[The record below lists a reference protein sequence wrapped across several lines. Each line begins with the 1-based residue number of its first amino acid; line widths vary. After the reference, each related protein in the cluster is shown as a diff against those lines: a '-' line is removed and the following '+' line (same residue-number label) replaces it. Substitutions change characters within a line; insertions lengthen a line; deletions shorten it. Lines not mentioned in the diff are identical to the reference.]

1 MAGANIN
8 FKIGYTVDK
17 SGLKDV
23 ENSLRSLQKMGLNEY
38 MDLNRSLNMKEAN
51 SNLNEL
57 KSTIASIRTSFASS
71 FNSSLGSFNTAKLNN
86 DLQKIGIDKIYTQFK
101 TMGASGETAFR
112 MIASEAL
119 STNLKLKDTRN
130 LLDEMADTFA
140 STVKWNIAS
149 SAMNA
154 LQRNV
159 QAAYNYVVKLDSS
172 LNDIRVVTGKSADDM
187 ERFAQR
193 ATDAAKELSASTR
206 DITEGALIYY
216 QQGDNDAD
224 ALAKAKITQKAANV
238 SQIDTAEA
246 SEYLTAV
253 WNGYQVANQAAEEG
267 MQVYEEYVDKLAA
280 VAAKTASDL
289 EESSVAMSKV
299 ASAANSMGVDFDQLN
314 AQIATIVSVTR
325 QAPESVGT
333 ALKTIYAR
341 MGDLSIEGGTD
352 EFGVGLGEVSGQ
364 LEQVGIHILDD
375 NNNLRDM
382 GTIIE
387 EVAKKWQ
394 GWTEAQQQ
402 SVAIAIA
409 GKRQYNNLMS
419 LFNNWDMYT
428 DALNTSKNAMGTLQ
442 EQQDIYE
449 ERTTAHIQ
457 ELTTAFEDL
466 YDSAWDSDVFKGI
479 IDSLTGI
486 IDIFSSFIDSIGG
499 GSKALLYFGSVATS
513 VFNKQISKN
522 ITSLIQNHKDRKNN
536 DKLLNQDIENTKNW
550 AKSQG
555 AQDRVIN
562 DAIKRQ
568 KEAQKYY
575 KTASPEEINNL
586 NNINKELT
594 QAEIT
599 AEAWKQKLNEVYNFY
614 TSFSEKGK
622 VVSKEDFFNTEGAK
636 TYADML
642 KNISSLLTKINT
654 DTVQADLK
662 SGNYHVG
669 NRRQVK
675 ANYNSAI
682 KELFGNAI
690 NLKNN
695 YADVL
700 SKEVQAQ
707 LEAALSQSFN
717 GKGIFNKKGL
727 AGGATQSELLMQ
739 AFDEKGDLQES
750 SEAGQKL
757 KEVLNFLIE
766 SIEAARQEILE
777 QVNKAKTTR
786 EAETPDDPS
795 QMPQTEQ
802 NQANIDN
809 IRGRRTGVQDPLD
822 TQKKVAMYT
831 SLAAG
836 AMQAISLMTTINSLY
851 DTWRDKDVSTGTKV
865 AQTFQAI
872 GGQILGILPNIDNL
886 KTSFETL
893 GTSWGMSASQVAGA
907 MIGVT
912 AAVGLFIF
920 AINQYEQAAR
930 EKLENLRKFRDSII
944 ESNKE
949 AQETEKLYV
958 SYEKA
963 YENYKETGEGKTEL
977 VSATSELCTALGEEI
992 DSVALLADNYD
1003 VLNEKIQQNRKEKLE
1018 SSLNKAVIGKE
1029 SAERTLKKAA
1039 GSGWDDSTLTLGTFT
1054 NGGIDEQVA
1063 EYLQKAL
1070 QEAGITGTGAT
1081 EAARPGDVRT
1091 LSIKNLN
1098 DLDDFGDAFSVL
1110 VDVYSKIGN
1119 DIEGVQ
1125 SSQLYEKIGEL
1136 ISDNQ
1141 EDWDKL
1147 LEATEQVEN
1156 FATGYTQTLLA
1167 SNEGLDIKDIDSLSS
1182 FEKYRNKFIEIL
1194 SKQRGYQNKSSDELA
1209 DLTDN
1214 YLKSFDNT
1222 AKYVESL
1229 DLENKIKDA
1238 LYDGS
1243 ETTKEVV
1250 DDFLKQIE
1258 ENNEFELL
1266 ATLTI
1271 DKDSSLEEIK
1281 AGMAWARKN
1290 AELSMPQS
1298 TIDSIN
1304 NLAEFYNRD
1313 ESKKI
1318 TKSEQESFDAA
1329 EAEIE
1334 SYLKQKEGIDGLKS
1348 AWDEWQ
1354 IVKEK
1359 GTLTQIE
1366 YLQDLEAQDEQ
1377 YAQKTAANYRESAQ
1391 LEQEYLKTRLENL
1404 EKLKEEE
1411 AYDERGRSVEDK
1423 ISKYQK
1429 LMEEQGEAFD
1439 DSSSEAKDLF
1449 ESSEAFEKAKDRME
1463 ELTSA
1468 TEELSI
1474 QLSEVNEK
1482 LSSGGFE
1489 FDASMGNVDEI
1500 LSIGDTILSQSEKIQ
1515 SAAEL
1520 IGEGYKVS
1528 AEDAEQLLNILPEI
1542 LDNATQLADGTMQL
1556 SKDTVQSVLG
1566 DQAAILDGDTSTALA
1581 KIDNQIQVLTA
1592 QQQEADAEVAL
1603 AESLAANKTSLDKQT
1618 LEYLAKGRAG
1628 LVEELMRQG
1637 INEETAQQA
1646 ALAAMDG
1653 NMTEFNTLTNGKAG
1667 EVAKNMAN
1675 AWKDAADS
1683 SDANTQSMLHNL
1695 QSISSGVVQA
1705 MSGQNVTGSTKGGIA
1720 GIFNSVGD
1728 WINKTFKG
1736 KNNIDYSGINAN
1748 SALVLD
1754 DWISSSKKKS
1764 EQYATAIRQLQVLRA
1779 KLITNQKNAQ
1789 AALQG
1794 AASGTGGKKNTGKGS
1809 GSGSGGSGKDS
1820 EKEADHIDQLEDEAD
1835 TYHDIDLE
1843 ISQIET
1849 SLKRLQDRQE
1859 KLSGKDLIDN
1869 LNKQL
1874 EVLEKQKK
1882 AYQDKIELARMEL
1895 GVLKEALAAQG
1906 VTFASDGYIS
1916 NYYSAL
1922 QAKLNHTN
1930 EVIAKY
1936 NNMSAT
1942 EQEAFKET
1950 VEQAKEDYEN
1960 FKDQIESYDKLIS
1973 DTIPDLEDQ
1982 IQEATDKQI
1991 ELQIKK
1997 FTMEIEVR
2005 LEMAEA
2011 ERKFNEFKTKV
2022 IDGLSEDDILGKTK
2036 QSLDD
2041 LLSYFNTN
2049 KTEIGPIQSLTDQ
2062 LNGTLEELKQI
2073 ESGGW
2078 ANNYGDNQAQALE
2091 DLKTYYEQLMDQ
2103 LGEVQDLVDS
2113 IKESY
2118 LDMIDEAVD
2127 AFDKQVDQYEY
2138 INDLLTHDID
2148 LIKLLYGEDAYS
2160 EMEKYYGQIENN
2172 NNKELDFLKKRV
2184 AYAYEMMN
2192 AETDPEAKEKWQEE
2206 WEEALSS
2213 LNDKVND
2220 ALQNIVDKYVNS
2232 INKVFDELNKKVTDG
2247 LGLEYVNDEWDLIN
2261 KNADAY
2267 LDTINGMYEIQKLE
2281 NKYLDAIDQTDN
2293 IANQQKLNDLMNEQ
2307 LSMLK
2312 DKEKLTQYDVDRANA
2327 LYEIALKEIALQDA
2341 QQNKSKMRLRR
2352 DSQGNYSYQYVSDQD
2367 SIAQA
2372 QQDLIEAQN
2381 SLYNLDK
2388 DKYKQNLDSIYSTY
2402 SEFQQKLLELYSDQ
2416 TISAE
2421 ERQQKEA
2428 LLVEQYGELINGLVE
2443 QNENI
2448 KNNLRESAFDS
2459 LANMYEVDVDNF
2471 KNMSNEEQDI
2481 LMNSLIPQWE
2491 SGIQKMTDIFAGDG
2505 GFIPSCSE
2513 AFDKLKELTKDYQD
2527 SLNEL
2532 ESSAGINF
2540 DSISSGYDNTI
2551 SQVENLIDSNDEL
2564 IDRYNQQIDAI
2575 QTIISQMDTLI
2586 SKYTAA
2592 KNEAIAATKAAYGY
2606 WQAEQTKKTNTGTG
2620 GSASP
2625 GTTGSNSSSTT
2636 NGSSSGTSG
2645 SSSTGTTGSS
2655 SSTSKANAAAGGD
2668 GVPRVGDVVTYTGG
2682 LYYYDSYGKPPTG
2695 SRGPGKKVTIVR
2707 INEKAPYPI
2716 AVKSTDSAYGWLK
2729 KSQIT
2734 GYDTG
2739 GYTGDW
2745 DDEDGRLAL
2754 LHKKELVLK
2763 DSDTENMLSAVKMV
2777 RGMGSL
2783 LDSINQSM
2791 QSRMSGLLSY
2801 LTFATNSISSIPNNS
2816 NPLEQNVHIDATFPN
2831 ATNSKEIE
2839 DAFNNLI
2846 NVASQ
2851 RAYDNRR

>member
-57 KSTIASIRTSFASS
+57 KSTIASIRTSFANS

-130 LLDEMADTFA
+130 LLDEMADTFS

-216 QQGDNDAD
+216 QQGDSDAD

-238 SQIDTAEA
+238 SQIDTTEA

-299 ASAANSMGVDFDQLN
+299 ASAANAMGVDFDQLN

-352 EFGVGLGEVSGQ
+352 EFGVSLGEVSGQ
-364 LEQVGIHILDD
+364 LEQVGIHILDE

-382 GTIIE
+382 GTVIE
-387 EVAKKWQ
+387 EVAAKWQ
-394 GWTEAQQQ
+394 NWTKAQQQ

-409 GKRQYNNLMS
+409 GKRQYNNLIS
-419 LFNNWDMYT
+419 LFNSWDMYT

-466 YDSAWDSDVFKGI
+466 YDSAWDSDVFKGVV
-479 IDSLTGI
+479 DTLTGI
-486 IDIFSSFIDSIGG
+486 IDIFSSFVDSIGG

-513 VFNKQISKN
+513 VFNKQLARGFSSI
-522 ITSLIQNHKDRKNN
+522 IQNRLDKKNN
-536 DKLLNQDIENTKNW
+536 KKLLDEDIDTVKNW
-550 AKSQG
+550 AVSEG
-555 AQDRVIN
+555 AQDKVVGSIVE
-562 DAIKRQ
+562 RQ
-568 KEAQKYY
+568 RRAQNFY
-575 KTASPEEINNL
+575 KTSTPEQINEL
-586 NNINKELT
+586 NQANKET
-594 QAEIT
+594 AQAEIKL
-599 AEAWKQKLNEVYNFY
+599 EAWKQKLKEAYDIYV
-614 TSFSEKGK
+614 SFSNEKDK
-622 VVSKEDFFNTEGAK
+622 LSQEDFFNEKGAVAFQH
-636 TYADML
+636 TL
-642 KNISSLLTKINT
+642 REIQSLLKGI
-654 DTVQADLK
+654 DISEIKGDIE

-669 NRRQVK
+669 K
-675 ANYNSAI
+675 
-682 KELFGNAI
+682 KETSVDLYKDALKQLMGNAK
-690 NLKNN
+690 NLKDNFSGI
-695 YADVL
+695 L
-700 SKEVQAQ
+700 SPNVVNT
-707 LEAALSQSFN
+707 LEAALTKRYGGRS
-717 GKGIFNKKGL
+717 IFTKEGELQKNFLNNAFDDAGDIKNNTAGERLQEVLDSLIDAIELASKEIKQQAEEAEQTRKDEGADKPGQPSKSEQYDKEYKNAEKKG
-727 AGGATQSELLMQ
+727 T
-739 AFDEKGDLQES
+739 DLE
-750 SEAGQKL
+750 
-757 KEVLNFLIE
+757 
-766 SIEAARQEILE
+766 
-777 QVNKAKTTR
+777 
-786 EAETPDDPS
+786 
-795 QMPQTEQ
+795 
-802 NQANIDN
+802 DN
-809 IRGRRTGVQDPLD
+809 RDI
-822 TQKKVAMYT
+822 QKKAAMYT
-831 SLAAG
+831 SLASG

-851 DTWRDKDVSTGTKV
+851 DTWRDKDVSTGTKIT
-865 AQTFQAI
+865 QTFQAI
-872 GGQILGILPNIDNL
+872 GGQVLGILPNIKNL
-886 KTSFETL
+886 KDSFKTL
-893 GTSWGMSASQVAGA
+893 GESWGMSASQVAGA

-912 AAVGLFIF
+912 AAVGLVVF
-920 AINQYEQAAR
+920 AINQYEQAAKKR
-930 EKLENLRKFRDSII
+930 LETARAERD
-944 ESNKE
+944 E
-949 AQETEKLYV
+949 ALAKNEELQKTEDLYKT
-958 SYEKA
+958 YEKA
-963 YENYKETGEGKTEL
+963 YASYQETGEGKSEL
-977 VSATSELCTALGEEI
+977 VTATGELCTALGEEI
-992 DSVALLADNYD
+992 DNVALLADNYEL
-1003 VLNEKIQQNRKEKLE
+1003 LNKRIQENRKEKLE
-1018 SSLNKAVIGKE
+1018 SSLNDSSVGVE
-1029 SAERTLKKAA
+1029 SGQSALQQNM
-1039 GSGWDDSTLTLGTFT
+1039 GSGFDDSTIELGSFSNTGKDKEVLDFLKKRFEEE
-1054 NGGIDEQVA
+1054 GIAFSAVE
-1063 EYLQKAL
+1063 
-1070 QEAGITGTGAT
+1070 
-1081 EAARPGDVRT
+1081 DVRT
-1091 LSIKNLN
+1091 KSTSFSLRDLADPKDFARAWKVLSE
-1098 DLDDFGDAFSVL
+1098 A
-1110 VDVYSKIGN
+1110 YSEIGG
-1119 DIEGVQ
+1119 DIEDATTSKG
-1125 SSQLYEKIGEL
+1125 YKKIGEL
-1136 ISDNQ
+1136 LTKGK
-1141 EDWDKL
+1141 EDWDKTLQLMNETDDIAANLTQSL
-1147 LEATEQVEN
+1147 LSSEN
-1156 FATGYTQTLLA
+1156 
-1167 SNEGLDIKDIDSLSS
+1167 NLDIESIDSVDSLDA
-1182 FEKYRNKFIEIL
+1182 YRKKFIEKL
-1194 SKQRGYQNKSSDELA
+1194 RQQRGYGKNEKTDEEISELV
-1209 DLTDN
+1209 DQ
-1214 YLKSFDNT
+1214 YLKGFDNV
-1222 AKYVESL
+1222 AQYVESL
-1229 DLENKIKDA
+1229 DLKNKFIEIFKDEEGN
-1238 LYDGS
+1238 LS
-1243 ETTKEVV
+1243 KEAQS
-1250 DDFLKQIE
+1250 FLDEVQE
-1258 ENNEFELL
+1258 SNNWSLL
-1266 ATLTI
+1266 ATVEI
-1271 DKDSSLEEIK
+1271 DEDSSIEAIK
-1281 AGMAWARKN
+1281 AGYEAAKKQ
-1290 AELSMPQS
+1290 AEVELAP
-1298 TIDSIN
+1298 TNLNSIGN
-1304 NLAEFYNRD
+1304 VVDFYNRD
-1313 ESKKI
+1313 ESKKV
-1318 TKSEQESFDAA
+1318 TKSEQEEFDNSLGD
-1329 EAEIE
+1329 IE
-1334 SYLKQKEGIDGLKS
+1334 SYLKATEGIKGLAS
-1348 AWDEWQ
+1348 AWDEFRIAQ
-1354 IVKEK
+1354 EM
-1359 GTLTQIE
+1359 GSAAAIE
-1366 YLQDLEAQDEQ
+1366 YLQDLASQENQ
-1377 YAQKTAANYRESAQ
+1377 YAEKTIDDYTELYTLQEDSLTKRQDDLKNAKEELESKIEEGASAFDSA
-1391 LEQEYLKTRLENL
+1391 EEFEDAKKKVEEYTAEINNL
-1404 EKLKEEE
+1404 EVEITNLQDKL
-1411 AYDERGRSVEDK
+1411 DNGNF
-1423 ISKYQK
+1423 Q
-1429 LMEEQGEAFD
+1429 FD
-1439 DSSSEAKDLF
+1439 VD
-1449 ESSEAFEKAKDRME
+1449 
-1463 ELTSA
+1463 
-1468 TEELSI
+1468 
-1474 QLSEVNEK
+1474 
-1482 LSSGGFE
+1482 
-1489 FDASMGNVDEI
+1489 MGNTDEI
-1500 LSIGDTILSQSEKIQ
+1500 LSVGDVILSQSEKIQ
-1515 SAAEL
+1515 QGAEL
-1520 IGEGYKVS
+1520 IGEGYRVAAS
-1528 AEDAEQLLNILPEI
+1528 DIEALNNIFPGI
-1542 LDNATQLADGTMQL
+1542 MDNASWLADGTVQL
-1556 SKDTVQSVLG
+1556 NQETVQALLG
-1566 DQAAILDGDTSTALA
+1566 DQEAILNGDTQVAIA
-1581 KIDNQIQVLTA
+1581 KIDNQIQTLTA
-1592 QQQEADAEVAL
+1592 ARDSAQAELDLAQVLAQGEMDLTKEQIEKISGARAALTQYLIDSGKDEKTANEAV
-1603 AESLAANKTSLDKQT
+1603 
-1618 LEYLAKGRAG
+1618 
-1628 LVEELMRQG
+1628 
-1637 INEETAQQA
+1637 
-1646 ALAAMDG
+1646 LAAMGGDMDTYQSLVG
-1653 NMTEFNTLTNGKAG
+1653 DAGLNIAQDLAAAYASAANSSATNTSSMISNFNDVIIA
-1667 EVAKNMAN
+1667 AKNASAAIATGQGN
-1675 AWKDAADS
+1675 TKD
-1683 SDANTQSMLHNL
+1683 T
-1695 QSISSGVVQA
+1695 
-1705 MSGQNVTGSTKGGIA
+1705 STKGGDSS
-1720 GIFNSVGD
+1720 FNYSKKGALNSFVGTAASN
-1728 WINKTFKG
+1728 ITAKKP
-1736 KNNIDYSGINAN
+1736 NIDA
-1748 SALVLD
+1748 
-1754 DWISSSKKKS
+1754 WISDLTLQTKQYGRAIDKLGALKSKLL
-1764 EQYATAIRQLQVLRA
+1764 A
-1779 KLITNQKNAQ
+1779 NQKNAQ
-1789 AALQG
+1789 AALHG
-1794 AASGTGGKKNTGKGS
+1794 AASGAGGKKNTGKGS
-1809 GSGSGGSGKDS
+1809 GSGSGGLGKDS

-1895 GVLKEALAAQG
+1895 GVLKEALTAQG

-1936 NNMSAT
+1936 NNMSTT

-2005 LEMAEA
+2005 LEMSEA

-2049 KTEIGPIQSLTDQ
+2049 KTGTGPIQSLTDQ

-2073 ESGGW
+2073 EGGGW

-2127 AFDKQVDQYEY
+2127 AFDKQVNQYEY
-2138 INDLLTHDID
+2138 INDLLAHDID

-2232 INKVFDELNKKVTDG
+2232 INKVFDELNKKVTGG

-2636 NGSSSGTSG
+2636 SGSSSTAGSSGTSG
-2645 SSSTGTTGSS
+2645 NSSTGTTGSS

-2777 RGMGSL
+2777 RGMSSL

>member
-17 SGLKDV
+17 SGLNEIK
-23 ENSLRSLQKMGLNEY
+23 NGLTSLQKMTLNDY
-38 MDLNRSLNMKEAN
+38 LNINKSMNLKEAQTN
-51 SNLNEL
+51 LSNLRDTVSSIQKAL
-57 KSTIASIRTSFASS
+57 STS
-71 FNSSLGSFNTAKLNN
+71 FNSGLGSLNISKFNSE
-86 DLQKIGIDKIYTQFK
+86 LQNIGLDKIYNDFNKAGAEGNYQFRQL
-101 TMGASGETAFR
+101 ASSVLT
-112 MIASEAL
+112 S
-119 STNLKLKDTRN
+119 NLKLKETHN
-130 LLDEMADTFA
+130 ILDEMADTFA

-187 ERFAQR
+187 ERFAQK

-289 EESSVAMSKV
+289 EESSVSMSKV
-299 ASAANSMGVDFDQLN
+299 ASAANAMGVDFDQLN
-314 AQIATIVSVTR
+314 AQIATIISVTR

-466 YDSAWDSDVFKGI
+466 YDSAWDSDVFKGT
-479 IDSLTGI
+479 IDSLTTI
-486 IDIFSSFIDSIGG
+486 INLFSSLVDGIGG
-499 GSKALLYFGSVATS
+499 GTNALLYFSSIATK
-513 VFNKQISKN
+513 VFNKQIAQGLLTFSKN
-522 ITSLIQNHKDRKNN
+522 RYDKKHNEEIKNN
-536 DKLLNQDIENTKNW
+536 QIAQLQQWGQSRGME
-550 AKSQG
+550 SQT
-555 AQDRVIN
+555 IN
-562 DAIKRQ
+562 DLVNRQ
-568 KEAQKYY
+568 TEWTKHYQFMSNED
-575 KTASPEEINNL
+575 
-586 NNINKELT
+586 INKANDLSKQIA
-594 QAEIT
+594 QAQNLEETWVEI
-599 AEAWKQKLNEVYNFY
+599 V
-614 TSFSEKGK
+614 
-622 VVSKEDFFNTEGAK
+622 
-636 TYADML
+636 
-642 KNISSLLTKINT
+642 
-654 DTVQADLK
+654 
-662 SGNYHVG
+662 
-669 NRRQVK
+669 NRVDQVK
-675 ANYNSAI
+675 A
-682 KELFGNAI
+682 G
-690 NLKNN
+690 LKAMIDSDKLILDQ
-695 YADVL
+695 ADVL
-700 SKEVQAQ
+700 THYIELAKRSIQNYNTAKKQNFKGNVGGVSETLENLLGTKTNLNKLKIGTDWNKSAGRMQGEFTKIAREIFPNVPKKE
-707 LEAALSQSFN
+707 ALQVAIEEGKN
-717 GKGIFNKKGL
+717 G
-727 AGGATQSELLMQ
+727 T
-739 AFDEKGDLQES
+739 
-750 SEAGQKL
+750 EAGQKFEAAIQKYLEKFAQKIQEGIQRLEQTEKDIKYVEEEDKKSRRNTGVDVKTNLNNQTKDLKQEDIDLLEQQKQTELMQSKVNIASGVMQTISALETLVNLYETLQNEDISFGKKAMQTFSALGGQVLMLAMNFSSLKASFSTVAQSLNMSTGALFGWVGGITIAVGAIIGTISLLDNAYEKNVESLKKSRDAVLEL
-757 KEVLNFLIE
+757 KE
-766 SIEAARQEILE
+766 E
-777 QVNKAKTTR
+777 QDKNQDLYKSYQKA
-786 EAETPDDPS
+786 
-795 QMPQTEQ
+795 
-802 NQANIDN
+802 
-809 IRGRRTGVQDPLD
+809 
-822 TQKKVAMYT
+822 
-831 SLAAG
+831 
-836 AMQAISLMTTINSLY
+836 Y
-851 DTWRDKDVSTGTKV
+851 DT
-865 AQTFQAI
+865 
-872 GGQILGILPNIDNL
+872 
-886 KTSFETL
+886 
-893 GTSWGMSASQVAGA
+893 
-907 MIGVT
+907 
-912 AAVGLFIF
+912 
-920 AINQYEQAAR
+920 
-930 EKLENLRKFRDSII
+930 
-944 ESNKE
+944 
-949 AQETEKLYV
+949 
-958 SYEKA
+958 
-963 YENYKETGEGKTEL
+963 YKKTGEGKAELRQTSYELCKALDKENNSVVLLSNNYEALNKQVQESRKRQLEEDFEINKGGFDNAKETLQEDAGNWFSGNETVEFNWAPGEVGDYLGAAFRDWSKNTGIGNYDFDTRDTAIGASFVMEDLDDAEKFLLFYEEAREQYNYLLENFDKEELKDDVTFNSLEDFIKDNQENYNKLLESKKQFENTAAQLTE
-977 VSATSELCTALGEEI
+977 SELSSESDLSVDKI
-992 DSVALLADNYD
+992 DDLDSFQNYYD
-1003 VLNEKIQQNRKEKLE
+1003 QFKEKLADK
-1018 SSLNKAVIGKE
+1018 L
-1029 SAERTLKKAA
+1029 
-1039 GSGWDDSTLTLGTFT
+1039 
-1054 NGGIDEQVA
+1054 GIDADSE
-1063 EYLQKAL
+1063 E
-1070 QEAGITGTGAT
+1070 
-1081 EAARPGDVRT
+1081 
-1091 LSIKNLN
+1091 IKNLT
-1098 DLDDFGDAFSVL
+1098 DDYISSLDNMA
-1110 VDVYSKIGN
+1110 
-1119 DIEGVQ
+1119 Q
-1125 SSQLYEKIGEL
+1125 
-1136 ISDNQ
+1136 
-1141 EDWDKL
+1141 
-1147 LEATEQVEN
+1147 
-1156 FATGYTQTLLA
+1156 
-1167 SNEGLDIKDIDSLSS
+1167 
-1182 FEKYRNKFIEIL
+1182 
-1194 SKQRGYQNKSSDELA
+1194 
-1209 DLTDN
+1209 
-1214 YLKSFDNT
+1214 
-1222 AKYVESL
+1222 YVESL
-1229 DLENKIKDA
+1229 DLKNKFIEHFNKSKQEGVIQLSKEA
-1238 LYDGS
+1238 S
-1243 ETTKEVV
+1243 EILKEVQ
-1250 DDFLKQIE
+1250 D
-1258 ENNEFELL
+1258 NNEWTLL
-1266 ATLTI
+1266 ATIKIDEATSEESVREGLEFAKKQAEIGLT
-1271 DKDSSLEEIK
+1271 
-1281 AGMAWARKN
+1281 
-1290 AELSMPQS
+1290 S
-1298 TIDSIN
+1298 TNMDSIN
-1304 NLAEFYNRD
+1304 NVMDFYNRD
-1313 ESKKI
+1313 DSKKI
-1318 TKSEQESFDAA
+1318 TKSEQETLDSALADV
-1329 EAEIE
+1329 EI
-1334 SYLKQKEGIDGLKS
+1334 YLKATDGIYGMKS
-1348 AWDEWQ
+1348 AWDEFEVAQ
-1354 IVKEK
+1354 EK
-1359 GTLTQIE
+1359 GSLAIQE
-1366 YLQDLEAQDEQ
+1366 YLQDITSQQNEYAEKTIQDYYDMALAEKESLEARQTDI
-1377 YAQKTAANYRESAQ
+1377 T
-1391 LEQEYLKTRLENL
+1391 LMQEKIKGYENGTMPNAFDS
-1404 EKLKEEE
+1404 EEE
-1411 AYDERGRSVEDK
+1411 
-1423 ISKYQK
+1423 
-1429 LMEEQGEAFD
+1429 
-1439 DSSSEAKDLF
+1439 
-1449 ESSEAFEKAKDRME
+1449 FEKAKEAAEGYDD
-1463 ELTSA
+1463 ELVQISN
-1468 TEELSI
+1468 
-1474 QLSEVNEK
+1474 QLDEIDEK
-1482 LSSGGFE
+1482 IKRTDFSM
-1489 FDASMGNVDEI
+1489 DVDMGNTNEI
-1500 LSIGDTILSQSEKIQ
+1500 LSVGDSILSQSEKIRQ
-1515 SAAEL
+1515 AAEL
-1520 IGEGYKVS
+1520 IGEGYLVA
-1528 AEDAEQLLNILPEI
+1528 AEDAETLGNILPGI
-1542 LDNATQLADGTMQL
+1542 MDNADWLADGTVRL
-1556 SKDTVQSVLG
+1556 SKETVQAVLG
-1566 DQAAILDGDTSTALA
+1566 DQEAILNGDTEVALA
-1581 KIDNQIQVLTA
+1581 KIDNQIDVLTA
-1592 QQQEADAEVAL
+1592 QREAAYAELKLYEAVASSNVNLTNDQIEAMANARQALTNYLIQNGLSEQEAAKATAAAL
-1603 AESLAANKTSLDKQT
+1603 SGNME
-1618 LEYLAKGRAG
+1618 EYS
-1628 LVEELMRQG
+1628 Q
-1637 INEETAQQA
+1637 ITAQVAGSA
-1646 ALAAMDG
+1646 ADDMAEALS
-1653 NMTEFNTLTNGKAG
+1653 
-1667 EVAKNMAN
+1667 NMAN
-1675 AWKDAADS
+1675 NSHTNMDSMIKDA
-1683 SDANTQSMLHNL
+1683 
-1695 QSISSGVVQA
+1695 
-1705 MSGQNVTGSTKGGIA
+1705 
-1720 GIFNSVGD
+1720 NSVSEAYAG
-1728 WINKTFKG
+1728 
-1736 KNNIDYSGINAN
+1736 
-1748 SALVLD
+1748 
-1754 DWISSSKKKS
+1754 ISSSLIDGIKRSVAGAAGSGGSKTKGNIGKGLSNLFKGTIIDTDTAKLPAMQDWKKNIELDISK
-1764 EQYATAIRQLQVLRA
+1764 YTKAITQLQGLRS
-1779 KLITNQKNAQ
+1779 KLLANQKNVQ

-1794 AASGTGGKKNTGKGS
+1794 AASGAGGKKNTGK

-1849 SLKRLQDRQE
+1849 DLKRLQDRQE
-1859 KLSGKDLIDN
+1859 KLSGKDLINN

-1906 VTFASDGYIS
+1906 VTFADDGYIS

-2036 QSLDD
+2036 QSLND

-2049 KTEIGPIQSLTDQ
+2049 KTGTGPIQSLTDQ

-2138 INDLLTHDID
+2138 INDLLAHDID

-2232 INKVFDELNKKVTDG
+2232 INKVFDELNKKVTGG

-2491 SGIQKMTDIFAGDG
+2491 SGVQKMTDIFAGDG

-2527 SLNEL
+2527 SLNDL
-2532 ESSAGINF
+2532 ESSAGVNF

-2551 SQVENLIDSNDEL
+2551 SQVESLIDSNDEL

-2625 GTTGSNSSSTT
+2625 GTTGSNSGSTT
-2636 NGSSSGTSG
+2636 NGSSSTAGSSGTSG
-2645 SSSTGTTGSS
+2645 NSSTGTTGSS

>member
-57 KSTIASIRTSFASS
+57 KSTIASIRTSFANS

-154 LQRNV
+154 LQRNT

-187 ERFAQR
+187 ERFAQK

-216 QQGDNDAD
+216 QQGDSDAD

-238 SQIDTAEA
+238 SQIDTADA

-280 VAAKTASDL
+280 VAATTASDL

-299 ASAANSMGVDFDQLN
+299 ASAANAMGVDFDQLN

-352 EFGVGLGEVSGQ
+352 EFGVSLGEVSGQ
-364 LEQVGIHILDD
+364 LEQVGIHILDE

-382 GTIIE
+382 GTVIE
-387 EVAKKWQ
+387 EVAAKWQ
-394 GWTEAQQQ
+394 NWTEAQQQ

-409 GKRQYNNLMS
+409 GKRQYNNLIS
-419 LFNNWDMYT
+419 LFNSWDMYT

-449 ERTTAHIQ
+449 ERTTAHVQ

-466 YDSAWDSDVFKGI
+466 YDSAWDSDVFKGVV
-479 IDSLTGI
+479 DTLTGI
-486 IDIFSSFIDSIGG
+486 IDIFSSFVDSIGG

-513 VFNKQISKN
+513 VFNKQLARGFSSI
-522 ITSLIQNHKDRKNN
+522 IQNRLDKKNN
-536 DKLLNQDIENTKNW
+536 KKLLDEDIDTVKNW
-550 AKSQG
+550 AVSEG
-555 AQDRVIN
+555 AQDKVVGSIV
-562 DAIKRQ
+562 KRQ
-568 KEAQKYY
+568 RRAQDFYE
-575 KTASPEEINNL
+575 TSTPEQINEL
-586 NNINKELT
+586 NQANKET
-594 QAEIT
+594 AQAEIKL
-599 AEAWKQKLNEVYNFY
+599 EAWKQKLKEAYDIYV
-614 TSFSEKGK
+614 SFSNEKDK
-622 VVSKEDFFNTEGAK
+622 LSQEDFFNEKGTLAFKQTLREI
-636 TYADML
+636 
-642 KNISSLLTKINT
+642 KNLLNEI
-654 DTVQADLK
+654 DTSEIKGDLE

-669 NRRQVK
+669 SKKQVK
-675 ANYNSAI
+675 ENYASSIN
-682 KELFGNAI
+682 ELFNKAT

-695 YADVL
+695 YSDIL
-700 SKEVQAQ
+700 SKGVQES
-707 LEAALSQSFN
+707 LDAALSQELN
-717 GKGIFNKKGL
+717 GKNIFTEKGL
-727 AGGATQSELLMQ
+727 FGGASNKSILLNQ
-739 AFDEKGDLQES
+739 ALNDKGDIQEN
-750 SEAGQKL
+750 EAGQKL
-757 KEVLNFLIE
+757 KEVLDSLIDA
-766 SIEAARQEILE
+766 IELASDEIKQRAE
-777 QVNKAKTTR
+777 ETGQTR
-786 EAETPDDPS
+786 EDEGADKPGQPSKSERYDKEYKNAEKKGRDL
-795 QMPQTEQ
+795 E
-802 NQANIDN
+802 DN
-809 IRGRRTGVQDPLD
+809 RDI
-822 TQKKVAMYT
+822 QKKAAMYT
-831 SLAAG
+831 SLASG

-851 DTWRDKDVSTGTKV
+851 DTWRDKDVSTGTKIT
-865 AQTFQAI
+865 QTFQAI
-872 GGQILGILPNIDNL
+872 GGQVLGILPNIKNL
-886 KTSFETL
+886 KDSFKTL
-893 GTSWGMSASQVAGA
+893 GESWGMSASQVAGA

-912 AAVGLFIF
+912 AAIGLVVF
-920 AINQYEQAAR
+920 AINQYEQAAKKR
-930 EKLENLRKFRDSII
+930 LETARAERD
-944 ESNKE
+944 E
-949 AQETEKLYV
+949 ALAKNEELQKTEDLYKI
-958 SYEKA
+958 YEKA
-963 YENYKETGEGKTEL
+963 YASYQETGEGKSEL
-977 VSATSELCTALGEEI
+977 VTATGELCTALGEEI
-992 DSVALLADNYD
+992 DNVALLADNYEL
-1003 VLNEKIQQNRKEKLE
+1003 LNKRIQENRKEKLE
-1018 SSLNKAVIGKE
+1018 SSLNDSSVGVESGQSALQQNVGSGFDDSIIDLGSFSNTGKDKE
-1029 SAERTLKKAA
+1029 VLDFLKKR
-1039 GSGWDDSTLTLGTFT
+1039 FEEE
-1054 NGGIDEQVA
+1054 GIAFSAVE
-1063 EYLQKAL
+1063 
-1070 QEAGITGTGAT
+1070 
-1081 EAARPGDVRT
+1081 DVRT
-1091 LSIKNLN
+1091 KSTSFSLRDLADPKDFARAWKILSE
-1098 DLDDFGDAFSVL
+1098 A
-1110 VDVYSKIGN
+1110 YSEIGG
-1119 DIEGVQ
+1119 DIEDATTSKG
-1125 SSQLYEKIGEL
+1125 YKKIGEL
-1136 ISDNQ
+1136 LTKGK
-1141 EDWDKL
+1141 EDWDKTFQLMNETDDIAANLTQSL
-1147 LEATEQVEN
+1147 LSSEN
-1156 FATGYTQTLLA
+1156 
-1167 SNEGLDIKDIDSLSS
+1167 NLDIESVDSVDSL
-1182 FEKYRNKFIEIL
+1182 EKYRKKFIEKL
-1194 SKQRGYQNKSSDELA
+1194 REQRGYGEDEK
-1209 DLTDN
+1209 TDEEISELVDQ
-1214 YLKSFDNT
+1214 YLKGFDNV
-1222 AKYVESL
+1222 AQYVESL
-1229 DLENKIKDA
+1229 DLKNKFIEQFSKDGTEEKLTDEAKEILKEVQDNNEWTLLATVKIDEATSEDAIKKGLEAAKKQAEIGLTSSHMD
-1238 LYDGS
+1238 S
-1243 ETTKEVV
+1243 INEVV
-1250 DDFLKQIE
+1250 D
-1258 ENNEFELL
+1258 
-1266 ATLTI
+1266 
-1271 DKDSSLEEIK
+1271 
-1281 AGMAWARKN
+1281 
-1290 AELSMPQS
+1290 
-1298 TIDSIN
+1298 
-1304 NLAEFYNRD
+1304 FYNRD
-1313 ESKKI
+1313 ESKKV
-1318 TKSEQESFDAA
+1318 TKSEQETFDVSLGN
-1329 EAEIE
+1329 IE
-1334 SYLKQKEGIDGLKS
+1334 SYLRNIDGINKMAS
-1348 AWDEWQ
+1348 AWDEFQ
-1354 IVKEK
+1354 LALEQ
-1359 GTLTQIE
+1359 GSLAAIE
-1366 YLQDLEAQDEQ
+1366 YLEDIEDREGKYAEKTIEDYKAMAEAE
-1377 YAQKTAANYRESAQ
+1377 RES
-1391 LEQEYLKTRLENL
+1391 LEQREIDINTMKARISSYENGDKSQFKSKEAYEEAKEAAKDYDDEL
-1404 EKLKEEE
+1404 IEISARIGEIDEKLKNS
-1411 AYDERGRSVEDK
+1411 DFSMDVD
-1423 ISKYQK
+1423 
-1429 LMEEQGEAFD
+1429 
-1439 DSSSEAKDLF
+1439 
-1449 ESSEAFEKAKDRME
+1449 
-1463 ELTSA
+1463 
-1468 TEELSI
+1468 
-1474 QLSEVNEK
+1474 
-1482 LSSGGFE
+1482 
-1489 FDASMGNVDEI
+1489 MGNVNEI
-1500 LSIGDTILSQSEKIQ
+1500 LSVGDTILTQSEKIQ
-1515 SAAEL
+1515 QAAEL
-1520 IGEGYKVS
+1520 IGEGYRV
-1528 AEDAEQLLNILPEI
+1528 AANDADTLNNILPEI
-1542 LDNATQLADGTMQL
+1542 MDNATVLADGTIQL
-1556 SKDTVQSVLG
+1556 NDETVQAVLG
-1566 DQAAILDGDTSTALA
+1566 GQEAILNGDTATAIA
-1581 KIDNQIQVLTA
+1581 KIDNQIQLLTA
-1592 QQQEADAEVAL
+1592 KKEEAEAELILAQNLAKANVNLSKEEVEAL
-1603 AESLAANKTSLDKQT
+1603 ANADEQLTQYLMDNGVDELTANQAVLAAMSGDMDTYSTLVGDKGDEIASNMASAFASAANSSSMNAESMVNNINQVIEAANK
-1618 LEYLAKGRAG
+1618 
-1628 LVEELMRQG
+1628 
-1637 INEETAQQA
+1637 
-1646 ALAAMDG
+1646 
-1653 NMTEFNTLTNGKAG
+1653 MTRSIAG
-1667 EVAKNMAN
+1667 EEQ
-1675 AWKDAADS
+1675 S
-1683 SDANTQSMLHNL
+1683 TQGFSG
-1695 QSISSGVVQA
+1695 SSGKDSTTMLRKKQGASFKGTDVKKTTATKPAVQ
-1705 MSGQNVTGSTKGGIA
+1705 
-1720 GIFNSVGD
+1720 D
-1728 WINKTFKG
+1728 WI
-1736 KNNIDYSGINAN
+1736 DD
-1748 SALVLD
+1748 LRLD
-1754 DWISSSKKKS
+1754 ISK
-1764 EQYATAIRQLQVLRA
+1764 YRTAINQLNVLKT
-1779 KLITNQKNAQ
+1779 KLLTNQKNAQ
-1789 AALQG
+1789 AALNG
-1794 AASGTGGKKNTGKGS
+1794 AKSGAGGKKDTSKGS
-1809 GSGSGGSGKDS
+1809 GSGGGSGKDN

-1849 SLKRLQDRQE
+1849 DLKRLQDRQD

-1882 AYQDKIELARMEL
+1882 AYKDKIELARMEL
-1895 GVLKEALAAQG
+1895 GVLKEALVAQG

-2022 IDGLSEDDILGKTK
+2022 IDGLNEDDILGKTK

-2049 KTEIGPIQSLTDQ
+2049 KTGTGPIQSLTDQ

-2103 LGEVQDLVDS
+2103 LGEVQDLVNS

-2138 INDLLTHDID
+2138 INDLLAHDID

-2232 INKVFDELNKKVTDG
+2232 INKVFDELNKKVTGG

-2421 ERQQKEA
+2421 ERQHKEA

-2459 LANMYEVDVDNF
+2459 LANMYEVDVNNF

-2491 SGIQKMTDIFAGDG
+2491 SGVQKMTDIFAGEG

-2625 GTTGSNSSSTT
+2625 GSTGSNSGSTT
-2636 NGSSSGTSG
+2636 NGSSSTAGSSGTSG
-2645 SSSTGTTGSS
+2645 SSSAGTTGSS
-2655 SSTSKANAAAGGD
+2655 SNTSKANAAAGGD

>member
-17 SGLKDV
+17 SGLETLKRGLKDLQ
-23 ENSLRSLQKMGLNEY
+23 SLTLNDY
-38 MDLNRSLNMKEAN
+38 L
-51 SNLNEL
+51 NLNKSMKITEAKTNLEEL
-57 KSTIASIRTSFASS
+57 KGTIGKVQAALTKSY
-71 FNSSLGSFNTAKLNN
+71 NSSLGSLNASALNN
-86 DLQKIGIDKIYTQFK
+86 ELNKIGIDKIYNDFNKAGAAGTYQFNQL
-101 TMGASGETAFR
+101 ASSVLT
-112 MIASEAL
+112 S
-119 STNLKLKDTRN
+119 NLKLKETHN
-130 LLDEMADTFA
+130 ILDEMADTFA
-140 STVKWNIAS
+140 STVKWNVAS

-154 LQRNV
+154 LQRSV

-172 LNDIRVVTGKSADDM
+172 LNDIRIVTGKSADDM

-216 QQGDNDAD
+216 QQGDSDAD

-364 LEQVGIHILDD
+364 LEQVGIHILDE

-382 GTIIE
+382 GAVIE
-387 EVAKKWQ
+387 EVAAKWQ
-394 GWTEAQQQ
+394 NWTEAQQQ

-409 GKRQYNNLMS
+409 GKRQYNNLIS

-449 ERTTAHIQ
+449 ERTTAHLQ
-457 ELTTAFEDL
+457 ELSTALEDL
-466 YDSAWDSDVFKGI
+466 YDSAWDSDIFKII
-479 IDSLTGI
+479 IDGLTGVVNL
-486 IDIFSSFIDSIGG
+486 FSSLVDGIGG
-499 GSKALLYFGSVATS
+499 GANALLYFGSVATK
-513 VFNKQISKN
+513 VFNKQIAKGLVTFS
-522 ITSLIQNHKDRKNN
+522 QNRQNKKDN
-536 DKLLNQDIENTKNW
+536 
-550 AKSQG
+550 
-555 AQDRVIN
+555 
-562 DAIKRQ
+562 Q
-568 KEAQKYY
+568 KEKDDQKARIEQWATSEGMSDKNGGRTVADLVERQGRLHDLYNYVSDEDAQKANDLSKQLAQTQNLEETWNRLVEEARKYN
-575 KTASPEEINNL
+575 EEI
-586 NNINKELT
+586 K
-594 QAEIT
+594 
-599 AEAWKQKLNEVYNFY
+599 
-614 TSFSEKGK
+614 KGK
-622 VVSKEDFFNTEGAK
+622 LQEDELEGFETLENKIADAERAVKRFRKENDQNKVSKEAED
-636 TYADML
+636 
-642 KNISSLLTKINT
+642 NI
-654 DTVQADLK
+654 
-662 SGNYHVG
+662 
-669 NRRQVK
+669 
-675 ANYNSAI
+675 
-682 KELFGNAI
+682 
-690 NLKNN
+690 
-695 YADVL
+695 
-700 SKEVQAQ
+700 
-707 LEAALSQSFN
+707 LEAAESLVKNTGLDDKTKEALKRQINNFHDIIENDDTELSTEQYQIYYNKILNIVEDSLKKIKERRDFYVDVLNEEDEPEN
-717 GKGIFNKKGL
+717 GVPRSEQL
-727 AGGATQSELLMQ
+727 HGATEDRRQDYEDAERDAQ
-739 AFDEKGDLQES
+739 AQ
-750 SEAGQKL
+750 
-757 KEVLNFLIE
+757 
-766 SIEAARQEILE
+766 
-777 QVNKAKTTR
+777 
-786 EAETPDDPS
+786 
-795 QMPQTEQ
+795 
-802 NQANIDN
+802 
-809 IRGRRTGVQDPLD
+809 
-822 TQKKVAMYT
+822 KVAQSKVDIASTVMST
-831 SLAAG
+831 VSALE
-836 AMQAISLMTTINSLY
+836 TVVELY
-851 DTWRDKDVSTGTKV
+851 DTWQDKDLSIGQKVS
-865 AQTFQAI
+865 QTFSAI
-872 GGQILGILPNIDNL
+872 TGQGLILISNFKGI
-886 KTSFETL
+886 KESFDTVAESMTGL
-893 GTSWGMSASQVAGA
+893 NMSGSQLMGLTFG
-907 MIGVT
+907 IT
-912 AAVGLFIF
+912 AAISALVVVMNL
-920 AINQYEQAAR
+920 YEQAAKR
-930 EKLENLRKFRDSII
+930 RLEAARAERD
-944 ESNKE
+944 E
-949 AQETEKLYV
+949 ALARNEELQKTEDLYKT
-958 SYEKA
+958 YEKA
-963 YENYKETGEGKTEL
+963 YASYQETGEGKSEL
-977 VSATSELCTALGEEI
+977 ITATGELCTALGEEI
-992 DSVALLADNYD
+992 DNVALLADNYES
-1003 VLNEKIQQNRKEKLE
+1003 LNKRIQENRKEKLE
-1018 SSLNKAVIGKE
+1018 ASLNDSSVGVE
-1029 SAERTLKKAA
+1029 QGQSALQQNV
-1039 GSGWDDSTLTLGTFT
+1039 GSGFDDSTINLGTFSNT
-1054 NGGIDEQVA
+1054 GKDKEVLDFLKKRFKEEGI
-1063 EYLQKAL
+1063 
-1070 QEAGITGTGAT
+1070 
-1081 EAARPGDVRT
+1081 
-1091 LSIKNLN
+1091 
-1098 DLDDFGDAFSVL
+1098 AFSDRQNIGSTSTSFSLTDLADPKDFARAWKVL
-1110 VDVYSKIGN
+1110 SEAYSEIGG
-1119 DIEGVQ
+1119 DIEDATTSKG
-1125 SSQLYEKIGEL
+1125 YKKIGEL
-1136 ISDNQ
+1136 LTKGK
-1141 EDWDKL
+1141 EDWDKTFQLMNETDDIAANLTQSL
-1147 LEATEQVEN
+1147 LSSEN
-1156 FATGYTQTLLA
+1156 
-1167 SNEGLDIKDIDSLSS
+1167 NLDIESIDSVDSLD
-1182 FEKYRNKFIEIL
+1182 EYRKKFIEKL
-1194 SKQRGYQNKSSDELA
+1194 RQQRGYGKNEKTDEEISELV
-1209 DLTDN
+1209 DQ
-1214 YLKSFDNT
+1214 YLKGFDNV
-1222 AKYVESL
+1222 AQYVESL
-1229 DLENKIKDA
+1229 DLKNKFIEQFSKDGTEKKLTEEA
-1238 LYDGS
+1238 KEILKEVQDNNEWTLLATVKIDEATS
-1243 ETTKEVV
+1243 EEAVEKGIAAAKKQAEIGLTSSHMDSINEVV
-1250 DDFLKQIE
+1250 D
-1258 ENNEFELL
+1258 
-1266 ATLTI
+1266 
-1271 DKDSSLEEIK
+1271 
-1281 AGMAWARKN
+1281 
-1290 AELSMPQS
+1290 
-1298 TIDSIN
+1298 
-1304 NLAEFYNRD
+1304 FYNRD
-1313 ESKKI
+1313 ESKKV
-1318 TKSEQESFDAA
+1318 TKSEQETFDTSLGN
-1329 EAEIE
+1329 IE
-1334 SYLKQKEGIDGLKS
+1334 SYLRNIDGINRMAS
-1348 AWDEWQ
+1348 AWDEFQ
-1354 IVKEK
+1354 LALEQ
-1359 GTLTQIE
+1359 GSLAAIE
-1366 YLQDLEAQDEQ
+1366 YLEDVEDREGKYAEKTIEDYKAMAEAE
-1377 YAQKTAANYRESAQ
+1377 RES
-1391 LEQEYLKTRLENL
+1391 LEQREIDINTMKARISSYENGDKSQFESKEAYEEAKEAAKDYDDEL
-1404 EKLKEEE
+1404 IEISARIGEIDEKLKNS
-1411 AYDERGRSVEDK
+1411 DFSMDVD
-1423 ISKYQK
+1423 
-1429 LMEEQGEAFD
+1429 
-1439 DSSSEAKDLF
+1439 
-1449 ESSEAFEKAKDRME
+1449 
-1463 ELTSA
+1463 
-1468 TEELSI
+1468 
-1474 QLSEVNEK
+1474 
-1482 LSSGGFE
+1482 
-1489 FDASMGNVDEI
+1489 MGNVNEI
-1500 LSIGDTILSQSEKIQ
+1500 LSVGDTILTQSGKIQ
-1515 SAAEL
+1515 QAAEL
-1520 IGEGYKVS
+1520 IGEGYRV
-1528 AEDAEQLLNILPEI
+1528 AANDADTLNNILPEI
-1542 LDNATQLADGTMQL
+1542 MDNATVLADGTIQL
-1556 SKDTVQSVLG
+1556 NDETVQAVLG
-1566 DQAAILDGDTSTALA
+1566 GQEAILNGDTATAIA
-1581 KIDNQIQVLTA
+1581 KIDNQIQLLTA
-1592 QQQEADAEVAL
+1592 KKEEAEAELILAQNLAKANVSLTKEEVEAL
-1603 AESLAANKTSLDKQT
+1603 ANADEQLTQYLMDNGVDELTANQAVLAAMSGDMDTYSTLVGDKSDEIASNMASAFASAANSSFINAESMITNINQVTEAANKMT
-1618 LEYLAKGRAG
+1618 RA
-1628 LVEELMRQG
+1628 
-1637 INEETAQQA
+1637 T
-1646 ALAAMDG
+1646 
-1653 NMTEFNTLTNGKAG
+1653 AG
-1667 EVAKNMAN
+1667 EEQ
-1675 AWKDAADS
+1675 S
-1683 SDANTQSMLHNL
+1683 TQGFSG
-1695 QSISSGVVQA
+1695 SSGKDSTTMLRKKQGASFKGTDVKKTTATKPAVQ
-1705 MSGQNVTGSTKGGIA
+1705 
-1720 GIFNSVGD
+1720 D
-1728 WINKTFKG
+1728 WI
-1736 KNNIDYSGINAN
+1736 DD
-1748 SALVLD
+1748 LRLD
-1754 DWISSSKKKS
+1754 ISK
-1764 EQYATAIRQLQVLRA
+1764 YRTAINQLNALKA
-1779 KLITNQKNAQ
+1779 KLLTNQKNAQ
-1789 AALQG
+1789 AALNG
-1794 AASGTGGKKNTGKGS
+1794 AKSGAGGKKDTGKS
-1809 GSGSGGSGKDS
+1809 SGSGGSGKDS

-1849 SLKRLQDRQE
+1849 DLKRLQDRQE

-1882 AYQDKIELARMEL
+1882 AYKDKIELARMEL

-1906 VTFASDGYIS
+1906 VTFTSDGYIS

-2049 KTEIGPIQSLTDQ
+2049 KTGTGPIQSLTDQ

-2138 INDLLTHDID
+2138 INDLLAHDID

-2232 INKVFDELNKKVTDG
+2232 INKVFDELNKKVTGG
-2247 LGLEYVNDEWDLIN
+2247 LGLEYINDEWDLIN

-2281 NKYLDAIDQTDN
+2281 NKYLDAIDQTNN

-2471 KNMSNEEQDI
+2471 KNMSDEEQDI

-2532 ESSAGINF
+2532 ESSAGVNF

-2592 KNEAIAATKAAYGY
+2592 KNEAITATKAAYGY

-2636 NGSSSGTSG
+2636 NGSSSTAGSSGTSG
-2645 SSSTGTTGSS
+2645 NSSTGTTGSS

-2739 GYTGDW
+2739 GYTGNW

>member
-57 KSTIASIRTSFASS
+57 KSTIASIRTSFANS

-187 ERFAQR
+187 ERFAQK

-238 SQIDTAEA
+238 SQIDTADA

-352 EFGVGLGEVSGQ
+352 EFGVSLGDVSGQ
-364 LEQVGIHILDD
+364 LEQVGIHILDE

-382 GTIIE
+382 GTVIE
-387 EVAKKWQ
+387 EVAAKWQ
-394 GWTEAQQQ
+394 NWTEAQQQ
-402 SVAIAIA
+402 AVAVAIA
-409 GKRQYNNLMS
+409 GKRQYNNLIS
-419 LFNNWDMYT
+419 LFNSWDMYT

-466 YDSAWDSDVFKGI
+466 YDSAWDSDVFKGVV
-479 IDSLTGI
+479 DTLTGI
-486 IDIFSSFIDSIGG
+486 IDIFSSFVDSIGG

-513 VFNKQISKN
+513 VFNKQLARGFSSI
-522 ITSLIQNHKDRKNN
+522 IQNRLDKKNN
-536 DKLLNQDIENTKNW
+536 KKLLDEDIDTVKNW
-550 AKSQG
+550 AISEG
-555 AQDRVIN
+555 AQDKVVGSIV
-562 DAIKRQ
+562 KRQ
-568 KEAQKYY
+568 RRAQDFYE
-575 KTASPEEINNL
+575 TSTPEQINEL
-586 NNINKELT
+586 NQANKET
-594 QAEIT
+594 AQAEIKL
-599 AEAWKQKLNEVYNFY
+599 EAWKQKLKEAYDIYV
-614 TSFSEKGK
+614 SFSNEKDK
-622 VVSKEDFFNTEGAK
+622 LSQEDFFNEKGAVAFQH
-636 TYADML
+636 TL
-642 KNISSLLTKINT
+642 REIQSLLKGI
-654 DTVQADLK
+654 DISEIKGDIE

-669 NRRQVK
+669 K
-675 ANYNSAI
+675 
-682 KELFGNAI
+682 KETSVDLYKDALKQLMGNAK
-690 NLKNN
+690 NLKDNFSGI
-695 YADVL
+695 L
-700 SKEVQAQ
+700 SPNVVNT
-707 LEAALSQSFN
+707 LEAALTKRYGGRS
-717 GKGIFNKKGL
+717 IFTKEGELQKNFLNNAFDDAGDIKNNTAGERLQEVLDSLIDAIELASKEIKQQAEEAEQTRKDEGADKPGQPSKSEQYDKEYKNAEKKG
-727 AGGATQSELLMQ
+727 T
-739 AFDEKGDLQES
+739 DLE
-750 SEAGQKL
+750 
-757 KEVLNFLIE
+757 
-766 SIEAARQEILE
+766 
-777 QVNKAKTTR
+777 
-786 EAETPDDPS
+786 
-795 QMPQTEQ
+795 
-802 NQANIDN
+802 DN
-809 IRGRRTGVQDPLD
+809 RDI
-822 TQKKVAMYT
+822 QKKAAMYT
-831 SLAAG
+831 SLASG

-851 DTWRDKDVSTGTKV
+851 DTWRDKDVSTGTKIT
-865 AQTFQAI
+865 QTFQAI
-872 GGQILGILPNIDNL
+872 GGQVLGILPNIKNL
-886 KTSFETL
+886 KDSFKTL
-893 GTSWGMSASQVAGA
+893 GESWGMSASQVAGA

-912 AAVGLFIF
+912 AAIGLVVF
-920 AINQYEQAAR
+920 AINQYEQAAKKR
-930 EKLENLRKFRDSII
+930 LETARAERD
-944 ESNKE
+944 E
-949 AQETEKLYV
+949 ALAKNEELQKTEDLYKT
-958 SYEKA
+958 YEKA
-963 YENYKETGEGKTEL
+963 YASYQETGEGKSEL
-977 VSATSELCTALGEEI
+977 ITATGELCTALGEEI
-992 DSVALLADNYD
+992 DNTALLADNYEL
-1003 VLNEKIQQNRKEKLE
+1003 LNKRIQENRKEKLE
-1018 SSLNKAVIGKE
+1018 ASLNDSSVGVE
-1029 SAERTLKKAA
+1029 SGQSALQQNM
-1039 GSGWDDSTLTLGTFT
+1039 GSGFDDSTIDLGSFSNTGKDEEVLDFLKKRFEEE
-1054 NGGIDEQVA
+1054 GIAFSAVE
-1063 EYLQKAL
+1063 
-1070 QEAGITGTGAT
+1070 
-1081 EAARPGDVRT
+1081 DVRT
-1091 LSIKNLN
+1091 KSTSFSLRDLADPKDFARAWKVLSE
-1098 DLDDFGDAFSVL
+1098 A
-1110 VDVYSKIGN
+1110 YSEIGG
-1119 DIEGVQ
+1119 DIEDATTSKG
-1125 SSQLYEKIGEL
+1125 YKKIGEL
-1136 ISDNQ
+1136 LTKGK
-1141 EDWDKL
+1141 EDWDKTFQLMNETDDIAANLTQSL
-1147 LEATEQVEN
+1147 LSSEN
-1156 FATGYTQTLLA
+1156 
-1167 SNEGLDIKDIDSLSS
+1167 NLDIESIDSVDSLDA
-1182 FEKYRNKFIEIL
+1182 YRKKFIEKL
-1194 SKQRGYQNKSSDELA
+1194 RQQRGYGKNEKTDEEISELV
-1209 DLTDN
+1209 DQ
-1214 YLKSFDNT
+1214 YLKGFDNV
-1222 AKYVESL
+1222 AQYVESL
-1229 DLENKIKDA
+1229 DLKNKFIEQFSKDGTEKSLTKEA
-1238 LYDGS
+1238 QDILKVVQDNNEWTLLATVKIDEATS
-1243 ETTKEVV
+1243 EEAIEKGIAAAKKQAEIGLTSSHMDSINEVV
-1250 DDFLKQIE
+1250 D
-1258 ENNEFELL
+1258 
-1266 ATLTI
+1266 
-1271 DKDSSLEEIK
+1271 
-1281 AGMAWARKN
+1281 
-1290 AELSMPQS
+1290 
-1298 TIDSIN
+1298 
-1304 NLAEFYNRD
+1304 FYNRD

-1318 TKSEQESFDAA
+1318 TKSEQETFDASLGN
-1329 EAEIE
+1329 IE
-1334 SYLKQKEGIDGLKS
+1334 SYLRNIDGIKGMAS
-1348 AWDEWQ
+1348 AWDEFQ
-1354 IVKEK
+1354 LALEQ
-1359 GTLTQIE
+1359 GSLAAIE
-1366 YLQDLEAQDEQ
+1366 YLEDVEDREGKYAEKTIEDYKAMAETEREALVQRQQDIEDFQNRIKAYEDGDKNQF
-1377 YAQKTAANYRESAQ
+1377 ES
-1391 LEQEYLKTRLENL
+1391 K
-1404 EKLKEEE
+1404 E
-1411 AYDERGRSVEDK
+1411 AY
-1423 ISKYQK
+1423 
-1429 LMEEQGEAFD
+1429 
-1439 DSSSEAKDLF
+1439 
-1449 ESSEAFEKAKDRME
+1449 EKAKEAAEGYKD
-1463 ELTSA
+1463 EL
-1468 TEELSI
+1468 I
-1474 QLSEVNEK
+1474 QIDAQIAAIDEK
-1482 LSSGGFE
+1482 LATSDFSM
-1489 FDASMGNVDEI
+1489 DVDMGNVNEI
-1500 LSIGDTILSQSEKIQ
+1500 LSVGDTILSQSEKIQ
-1515 SAAEL
+1515 QAAEL
-1520 IGEGYKVS
+1520 IGDGYKVAS
-1528 AEDAEQLLNILPEI
+1528 EDAEALGNILPGIME
-1542 LDNATQLADGTMQL
+1542 NADVLADGTIQL
-1556 SKDTVQSVLG
+1556 SKDTVQELLG
-1566 DQAAILDGDTSTALA
+1566 DQEAILNGDTAVAIA
-1581 KIDNQIQVLTA
+1581 KIDNEIDILTA
-1592 QQQEADAEVAL
+1592 KKQAAEAELAL
-1603 AESLAANKTSLDKQT
+1603 AQKVAE
-1618 LEYLAKGRAG
+1618 AG
-1628 LVEELMRQG
+1628 LQLNKEQIDILANADQQLTQYLMDND
-1637 INEETAQQA
+1637 IDETTANQA
-1646 ALAAMDG
+1646 VLAAMSGDMETYSDLVG
-1653 NMTEFNTLTNGKAG
+1653 TAGGDIATNLANAFANAANASATNTTAMMANIANVIQKANELTDALNGKKGSTDTKKG
-1667 EVAKNMAN
+1667 EGG
-1675 AWKDAADS
+1675 DS
-1683 SDANTQSMLHNL
+1683 SVDYTKSK
-1695 QSISSGVVQA
+1695 
-1705 MSGQNVTGSTKGGIA
+1705 STKGFEG
-1720 GIFNSVGD
+1720 
-1728 WINKTFKG
+1728 FKATVA
-1736 KNNIDYSGINAN
+1736 KAMNPN
-1748 SALVLD
+1748 VQ
-1754 DWISSSKKKS
+1754 DWISNVSLDVS
-1764 EQYATAIRQLQVLRA
+1764 QYETAIKNLTVLKS
-1779 KLITNQKNAQ
+1779 KLLANQKNAQ

-1794 AASGTGGKKNTGKGS
+1794 AKSGAGGKKDTSKGS
-1809 GSGSGGSGKDS
+1809 GSGGGSGKDN

-1849 SLKRLQDRQE
+1849 DLKRLQDRQD

-1882 AYQDKIELARMEL
+1882 AYKDKIELARMEL

-1906 VTFASDGYIS
+1906 VTFADDGYIS

-2005 LEMAEA
+2005 LNMAEA

-2036 QSLDD
+2036 KSLDD

-2049 KTEIGPIQSLTDQ
+2049 KTGTGPIQSLTDQ

-2073 ESGGW
+2073 EGGGW
-2078 ANNYGDNQAQALE
+2078 ANNYGDNHAQALE

-2127 AFDKQVDQYEY
+2127 AFDKQVDQYKY

-2206 WEEALSS
+2206 WENALSS

-2491 SGIQKMTDIFAGDG
+2491 SGVQKMTDIFAGDG

-2527 SLNEL
+2527 SLNDL
-2532 ESSAGINF
+2532 ESSAGVNF

-2606 WQAEQTKKTNTGTG
+2606 WQTEQTKKTNTGTG

-2625 GTTGSNSSSTT
+2625 GTTGSESNSTT
-2636 NGSSSGTSG
+2636 NGSSSTTGSSGIGG

-2655 SSTSKANAAAGGD
+2655 SNTSTASAAAGGD
-2668 GVPRVGDVVTYTGG
+2668 GVPRVGDIVTYTGG

>member
-17 SGLKDV
+17 SGLETLKRGLKDLQ
-23 ENSLRSLQKMGLNEY
+23 SLTLNDY
-38 MDLNRSLNMKEAN
+38 LNLNKSMKITEAKTNLEELKGTIGKVQAALTKSYN
-51 SNLNEL
+51 SNLGSLNASALNNEL
-57 KSTIASIRTSFASS
+57 
-71 FNSSLGSFNTAKLNN
+71 N
-86 DLQKIGIDKIYTQFK
+86 KIGIDKIYNDFNKAGAAGTYQFNQL
-101 TMGASGETAFR
+101 ASSVLT
-112 MIASEAL
+112 S
-119 STNLKLKDTRN
+119 NLKLKETHN
-130 LLDEMADTFA
+130 ILDEMADTFA
-140 STVKWNIAS
+140 STVKWNVAS

-154 LQRNV
+154 LQRSV

-216 QQGDNDAD
+216 QQGDSDAD

-352 EFGVGLGEVSGQ
+352 EFGVNLGEVSGQ
-364 LEQVGIHILDD
+364 LEQVGIHILDE

-382 GTIIE
+382 GTVIE
-387 EVAKKWQ
+387 EVAAKWQ
-394 GWTEAQQQ
+394 NWTEAQQQ

-409 GKRQYNNLMS
+409 GKRQYNNLIS

-449 ERTTAHIQ
+449 ERTTAHLQ
-457 ELTTAFEDL
+457 ELSTALEDL
-466 YDSAWDSDVFKGI
+466 YDSAWDSDIFKII
-479 IDSLTGI
+479 IDGLTGVVNL
-486 IDIFSSFIDSIGG
+486 FSSLVDGIGG
-499 GSKALLYFGSVATS
+499 GTNALLYFGSVATK
-513 VFNKQISKN
+513 VFNKQIAKGLVTFS
-522 ITSLIQNHKDRKNN
+522 QNRQNKKDN
-536 DKLLNQDIENTKNW
+536 
-550 AKSQG
+550 
-555 AQDRVIN
+555 
-562 DAIKRQ
+562 Q
-568 KEAQKYY
+568 KEKDDQKARIEQWATSEGMSDKNGGRTVADLVERQGRLHDLYDYMSDEDAQKANDLSRQLAQAQNLEENWKKLVEEARKYN
-575 KTASPEEINNL
+575 EEI
-586 NNINKELT
+586 
-594 QAEIT
+594 
-599 AEAWKQKLNEVYNFY
+599 QK
-614 TSFSEKGK
+614 G
-622 VVSKEDFFNTEGAK
+622 
-636 TYADML
+636 
-642 KNISSLLTKINT
+642 
-654 DTVQADLK
+654 
-662 SGNYHVG
+662 
-669 NRRQVK
+669 
-675 ANYNSAI
+675 
-682 KELFGNAI
+682 

-695 YADVL
+695 DEAEGFIILEEKINNAKDAIKDFKKENREKTLTEDTKNRLSDAAKNLLNNTGLDEKTHDALERQINNFNRTLESTDNPLDPKEYQTYYNKLLTIVEDSLKKIKERRDFYVDVL
-700 SKEVQAQ
+700 EEEDEPENGVSRSEQ
-707 LEAALSQSFN
+707 LEARTESQKRDYEDVERDAQAQKIAQSKVDIASTVMSTVSAL
-717 GKGIFNKKGL
+717 
-727 AGGATQSELLMQ
+727 
-739 AFDEKGDLQES
+739 
-750 SEAGQKL
+750 
-757 KEVLNFLIE
+757 
-766 SIEAARQEILE
+766 
-777 QVNKAKTTR
+777 
-786 EAETPDDPS
+786 ETVV
-795 QMPQTEQ
+795 E
-802 NQANIDN
+802 
-809 IRGRRTGVQDPLD
+809 
-822 TQKKVAMYT
+822 
-831 SLAAG
+831 
-836 AMQAISLMTTINSLY
+836 LY
-851 DTWRDKDVSTGTKV
+851 DTWQDKDLSIGQKVS
-865 AQTFQAI
+865 QTFSAI
-872 GGQILGILPNIDNL
+872 AGQGLMLISNFKGI
-886 KTSFETL
+886 KESFDTVAKSMTGL
-893 GTSWGMSASQVAGA
+893 NMSGSQLMGLTFG
-907 MIGVT
+907 IT
-912 AAVGLFIF
+912 AAISALVVVMNL
-920 AINQYEQAAR
+920 YEQAAKR
-930 EKLENLRKFRDSII
+930 RLEAARAERD
-944 ESNKE
+944 E
-949 AQETEKLYV
+949 ALAKNEELQKTEDLYKT
-958 SYEKA
+958 YEKA
-963 YENYKETGEGKTEL
+963 YASYQETGEGKSEL
-977 VSATSELCTALGEEI
+977 ITATGELCTALGEEI
-992 DSVALLADNYD
+992 DNVALLADNYEL
-1003 VLNEKIQQNRKEKLE
+1003 LNKRIQENRKEKLE
-1018 SSLNKAVIGKE
+1018 ASLNDSSVGVESGQSALQQNMGSGFDDSIIDLGSFSNTGKDKE
-1029 SAERTLKKAA
+1029 VLDFLKKR
-1039 GSGWDDSTLTLGTFT
+1039 FEEE
-1054 NGGIDEQVA
+1054 GI
-1063 EYLQKAL
+1063 
-1070 QEAGITGTGAT
+1070 
-1081 EAARPGDVRT
+1081 
-1091 LSIKNLN
+1091 
-1098 DLDDFGDAFSVL
+1098 AFSANEDSRMNATSFSLRDLADPKDFARAWKVL
-1110 VDVYSKIGN
+1110 SEAYSEIGG
-1119 DIEGVQ
+1119 DIEDATTSKG
-1125 SSQLYEKIGEL
+1125 YKKIGEL
-1136 ISDNQ
+1136 LAEGK
-1141 EDWDKL
+1141 EDWDKTFQLMNETDDIAANLTQSL
-1147 LEATEQVEN
+1147 LSSEN
-1156 FATGYTQTLLA
+1156 
-1167 SNEGLDIKDIDSLSS
+1167 NLDIESIDSVDAL
-1182 FEKYRNKFIEIL
+1182 ETYRKKFIEKL
-1194 SKQRGYQNKSSDELA
+1194 RQQRGYGKDEK
-1209 DLTDN
+1209 TDEEISELVDQ
-1214 YLKSFDNT
+1214 YLKGFDNV
-1222 AKYVESL
+1222 AQYVESL
-1229 DLENKIKDA
+1229 DLKNKFIEQFS
-1238 LYDGS
+1238 LDGTEKNLTEEAKEILKEVQDNNEWTLLATVKIDEATS
-1243 ETTKEVV
+1243 EEAIEKGIAAAKKQAEIGLTSSHMDSINEVV
-1250 DDFLKQIE
+1250 D
-1258 ENNEFELL
+1258 
-1266 ATLTI
+1266 
-1271 DKDSSLEEIK
+1271 
-1281 AGMAWARKN
+1281 
-1290 AELSMPQS
+1290 
-1298 TIDSIN
+1298 
-1304 NLAEFYNRD
+1304 FYNRD
-1313 ESKKI
+1313 ESKKV
-1318 TKSEQESFDAA
+1318 TKSEQETFDTSLGN
-1329 EAEIE
+1329 IE
-1334 SYLKQKEGIDGLKS
+1334 SYLRNIDGINGMAS
-1348 AWDEWQ
+1348 AWDEFQ
-1354 IVKEK
+1354 VALEQ
-1359 GTLTQIE
+1359 GSLAAIE
-1366 YLQDLEAQDEQ
+1366 YLEDVQ
-1377 YAQKTAANYRESAQ
+1377 
-1391 LEQEYLKTRLENL
+1391 EQEKHYAEKTIEDYKAMAEAEREALVQRQQDIEDFQNRIKAYEDGDKNQFESKEAYEEAKEAAEGYKDEL
-1404 EKLKEEE
+1404 IQIDAQIAAIDEKL
-1411 AYDERGRSVEDK
+1411 A
-1423 ISKYQK
+1423 
-1429 LMEEQGEAFD
+1429 
-1439 DSSSEAKDLF
+1439 
-1449 ESSEAFEKAKDRME
+1449 
-1463 ELTSA
+1463 TSDF
-1468 TEELSI
+1468 SMD
-1474 QLSEVNEK
+1474 V
-1482 LSSGGFE
+1482 
-1489 FDASMGNVDEI
+1489 DMGNVNEI
-1500 LSIGDTILSQSEKIQ
+1500 LSVGDTILSQSEKIQ
-1515 SAAEL
+1515 QAAEL
-1520 IGEGYKVS
+1520 IGEGYRVA
-1528 AEDAEQLLNILPEI
+1528 AEDADALNNILPGI
-1542 LDNATQLADGTMQL
+1542 MDNADVLSDGVIQL
-1556 SKDTVQSVLG
+1556 SKETVQELLG
-1566 DQAAILDGDTSTALA
+1566 DQADILNGDTSTAIA
-1581 KIDNQIQVLTA
+1581 KIDNEIQVLESKKQVA
-1592 QQQEADAEVAL
+1592 QAEKEMAELLANSTFHMSKEAFEASSKIQTQTLQKYLDQGYDTKEAAQRTLQDMTTVWSQYDDEVGHVSDDIAINIDN
-1603 AESLAANKTSLDKQT
+1603 SVQSAANSTANNSKNMISSWG
-1618 LEYLAKGRAG
+1618 AVGRA
-1628 LVEELMRQG
+1628 V
-1637 INEETAQQA
+1637 A
-1646 ALAAMDG
+1646 AA
-1653 NMTEFNTLTNGKAG
+1653 
-1667 EVAKNMAN
+1667 AN
-1675 AWKDAADS
+1675 AAITGEAGFIDSLLGGVKGSWKGVQKTINS
-1683 SDANTQSMLHNL
+1683 LSGTSTERKTLSDTLN
-1695 QSISSGVVQA
+1695 
-1705 MSGQNVTGSTKGGIA
+1705 
-1720 GIFNSVGD
+1720 
-1728 WINKTFKG
+1728 
-1736 KNNIDYSGINAN
+1736 
-1748 SALVLD
+1748 LD
-1754 DWISSSKKKS
+1754 DWKANIEAGIKS
-1764 EQYATAIRQLQVLRA
+1764 YDKSIGSLKALKA
-1779 KLITNQKNAQ
+1779 KLLASQKNAQ

-1794 AASGTGGKKNTGKGS
+1794 AASGAGGKKNTGKGS
-1809 GSGSGGSGKDS
+1809 GSGSGGSGKDN

-1882 AYQDKIELARMEL
+1882 AYKDKIELARMEL
-1895 GVLKEALAAQG
+1895 GVFKEALAAQG

-2049 KTEIGPIQSLTDQ
+2049 KTGIGPIQSLTDQ
-2062 LNGTLEELKQI
+2062 LNSTLEELKQI

-2138 INDLLTHDID
+2138 INDLLAHDID
-2148 LIKLLYGEDAYS
+2148 LIKLLYGEDSYS

-2232 INKVFDELNKKVTDG
+2232 INKVFDELNKKVTGG

-2491 SGIQKMTDIFAGDG
+2491 SGVQKMTDIFAGDG

>member
-57 KSTIASIRTSFASS
+57 KSTIASIRTSFANS

-130 LLDEMADTFA
+130 LLDEMADTFS

-206 DITEGALIYY
+206 DITEGSLIYY

-238 SQIDTAEA
+238 SQIDTADA

-280 VAAKTASDL
+280 VATTTASDL

-299 ASAANSMGVDFDQLN
+299 ASAANAMGVDFDQLN

-325 QAPESVGT
+325 QAPESIGT

-352 EFGVGLGEVSGQ
+352 EFGVSLGEVSGQ
-364 LEQVGIHILDD
+364 LEQVGIHILDE

-382 GTIIE
+382 GTVIE
-387 EVAKKWQ
+387 EVAAKWQ
-394 GWTEAQQQ
+394 NWTKAQQQ

-409 GKRQYNNLMS
+409 GKRQYNNLIS
-419 LFNNWDMYT
+419 LFNSWDMYT

-466 YDSAWDSDVFKGI
+466 YDSAWDSDVFKGVV
-479 IDSLTGI
+479 DTLTGI
-486 IDIFSSFIDSIGG
+486 IDIFSSFVDSIGG

-513 VFNKQISKN
+513 VFNKQLARGFSSI
-522 ITSLIQNHKDRKNN
+522 IQNRLDKKNN
-536 DKLLNQDIENTKNW
+536 KKLLDEDIDTVKNW
-550 AKSQG
+550 AVSEG
-555 AQDRVIN
+555 AQDKVVGSIVE
-562 DAIKRQ
+562 RQ
-568 KEAQKYY
+568 RRAQNFY
-575 KTASPEEINNL
+575 KTSTPEQINEL
-586 NNINKELT
+586 NQANKET
-594 QAEIT
+594 AQAEIKL
-599 AEAWKQKLNEVYNFY
+599 EAWKQKLKEAYDIYV
-614 TSFSEKGK
+614 SFSNEKDK
-622 VVSKEDFFNTEGAK
+622 LSQEDFFNEKGAVAFQH
-636 TYADML
+636 TL
-642 KNISSLLTKINT
+642 REIQSLLKGI
-654 DTVQADLK
+654 DISEIKGDIE

-669 NRRQVK
+669 K
-675 ANYNSAI
+675 
-682 KELFGNAI
+682 KETSVDLYKDALKQLMGNAK
-690 NLKNN
+690 NLKDNFSGI
-695 YADVL
+695 L
-700 SKEVQAQ
+700 SPNVVNT
-707 LEAALSQSFN
+707 LEAALTKRYGGRS
-717 GKGIFNKKGL
+717 IFTKEGELQKNFLNNAFDDAGDIKNNTAGERLQEVLDSLIDAIELASKEIKQQAEEAEQTRKDEGADKPGQPSKSEQYDKEYKNAEKKG
-727 AGGATQSELLMQ
+727 T
-739 AFDEKGDLQES
+739 DLE
-750 SEAGQKL
+750 
-757 KEVLNFLIE
+757 
-766 SIEAARQEILE
+766 
-777 QVNKAKTTR
+777 
-786 EAETPDDPS
+786 
-795 QMPQTEQ
+795 
-802 NQANIDN
+802 DN
-809 IRGRRTGVQDPLD
+809 RDI
-822 TQKKVAMYT
+822 QKKAAMYT
-831 SLAAG
+831 SLASG

-851 DTWRDKDVSTGTKV
+851 DTWRDKDVSTGTKIT
-865 AQTFQAI
+865 QTFQAI
-872 GGQILGILPNIDNL
+872 GGQVLGILPNIKNL
-886 KTSFETL
+886 KDSFKTL
-893 GTSWGMSASQVAGA
+893 GESWGMSASQVAGA

-912 AAVGLFIF
+912 AAVGLVVF
-920 AINQYEQAAR
+920 AINQYEQAAKKR
-930 EKLENLRKFRDSII
+930 LETARAERD
-944 ESNKE
+944 E
-949 AQETEKLYV
+949 ALAKNEELQKTEDLYKT
-958 SYEKA
+958 YEKA
-963 YENYKETGEGKTEL
+963 YASYQETGEGKSEL
-977 VSATSELCTALGEEI
+977 VTATGELCTALGEEI
-992 DSVALLADNYD
+992 DNVALLADNYEL
-1003 VLNEKIQQNRKEKLE
+1003 LNKRIQENRKEKLE
-1018 SSLNKAVIGKE
+1018 SSLNDSSVGVE
-1029 SAERTLKKAA
+1029 SGQSALQQNM
-1039 GSGWDDSTLTLGTFT
+1039 GSGFDDSTIELGSFSNTGKDKEVLDFLKKRFEEE
-1054 NGGIDEQVA
+1054 GIAFSAVE
-1063 EYLQKAL
+1063 
-1070 QEAGITGTGAT
+1070 
-1081 EAARPGDVRT
+1081 DVRT
-1091 LSIKNLN
+1091 KSTSFSLRDLADPKDFARAWKVLSE
-1098 DLDDFGDAFSVL
+1098 A
-1110 VDVYSKIGN
+1110 YSEIGG
-1119 DIEGVQ
+1119 DIEDATTSKG
-1125 SSQLYEKIGEL
+1125 YKKIGEL
-1136 ISDNQ
+1136 LTKGK
-1141 EDWDKL
+1141 EDWDKTFQLMNETDDIAANLTQSL
-1147 LEATEQVEN
+1147 LSSEN
-1156 FATGYTQTLLA
+1156 
-1167 SNEGLDIKDIDSLSS
+1167 NLDIENIDSVDSLDA
-1182 FEKYRNKFIEIL
+1182 YRKKFIEKL
-1194 SKQRGYQNKSSDELA
+1194 RQQRGYGEDEK
-1209 DLTDN
+1209 TDEEISELVDQ
-1214 YLKSFDNT
+1214 YLKGFDNV
-1222 AKYVESL
+1222 AQYVESL
-1229 DLENKIKDA
+1229 DLKNKFIEQFSLDGTEENLTEEAKEILKEVQDNNEWTLLATVKIDEA
-1238 LYDGS
+1238 TS
-1243 ETTKEVV
+1243 EEAIEKGIAAAKKQAEIGLTSSHMDSINEVV
-1250 DDFLKQIE
+1250 D
-1258 ENNEFELL
+1258 
-1266 ATLTI
+1266 
-1271 DKDSSLEEIK
+1271 
-1281 AGMAWARKN
+1281 
-1290 AELSMPQS
+1290 
-1298 TIDSIN
+1298 
-1304 NLAEFYNRD
+1304 FYNRD

-1318 TKSEQESFDAA
+1318 TKSEQETFDTSLGN
-1329 EAEIE
+1329 IE
-1334 SYLKQKEGIDGLKS
+1334 SYLRNIDGINGMAS
-1348 AWDEWQ
+1348 AWDEFQ
-1354 IVKEK
+1354 LALEQ
-1359 GTLTQIE
+1359 GSLAAIE
-1366 YLQDLEAQDEQ
+1366 YLEDVQ
-1377 YAQKTAANYRESAQ
+1377 
-1391 LEQEYLKTRLENL
+1391 EQEKHYAEKTIEDYKAMAEAEREALIQRQQDIEDFQNRIEAYEDGDKNQFESKEAYEEAKEAAEEYKDEL
-1404 EKLKEEE
+1404 IQIDAQIAAIDEKL
-1411 AYDERGRSVEDK
+1411 A
-1423 ISKYQK
+1423 
-1429 LMEEQGEAFD
+1429 
-1439 DSSSEAKDLF
+1439 
-1449 ESSEAFEKAKDRME
+1449 
-1463 ELTSA
+1463 TSDF
-1468 TEELSI
+1468 SMD
-1474 QLSEVNEK
+1474 V
-1482 LSSGGFE
+1482 
-1489 FDASMGNVDEI
+1489 DMGNVNEI
-1500 LSIGDTILSQSEKIQ
+1500 LSVGDTILSQSEKIQ
-1515 SAAEL
+1515 QAAEL
-1520 IGEGYKVS
+1520 IGEGYRVA
-1528 AEDAEQLLNILPEI
+1528 AEDADALNNILPGI
-1542 LDNATQLADGTMQL
+1542 MDNADVLSDGVIQL
-1556 SKDTVQSVLG
+1556 SKETVQELLG
-1566 DQAAILDGDTSTALA
+1566 DQADILNGDTSTAIA
-1581 KIDNQIQVLTA
+1581 KIDNEIQVLESKKQVA
-1592 QQQEADAEVAL
+1592 QAEKEMAELLANSTFHMSKEAFEASSKIQTQTLQKYLDQGYDTKEAAQRTLQDMTTVWSQYDDEVGHVSDDIAINTDN
-1603 AESLAANKTSLDKQT
+1603 SVQSAANS
-1618 LEYLAKGRAG
+1618 
-1628 LVEELMRQG
+1628 
-1637 INEETAQQA
+1637 TA
-1646 ALAAMDG
+1646 
-1653 NMTEFNTLTNGKAG
+1653 NN
-1667 EVAKNMAN
+1667 AKNMVSSWGAVGRAAAAAAN
-1675 AWKDAADS
+1675 AAITGEAGFIDSLLGGVKSAALGGSWKGVQKTINS
-1683 SDANTQSMLHNL
+1683 LSGTSTERKTLSDTLN
-1695 QSISSGVVQA
+1695 
-1705 MSGQNVTGSTKGGIA
+1705 
-1720 GIFNSVGD
+1720 
-1728 WINKTFKG
+1728 
-1736 KNNIDYSGINAN
+1736 
-1748 SALVLD
+1748 LD
-1754 DWISSSKKKS
+1754 DWKANIEADIKS
-1764 EQYATAIRQLQVLRA
+1764 YDKSIGSLKVLKA
-1779 KLITNQKNAQ
+1779 KLLASQKNAQ

-1882 AYQDKIELARMEL
+1882 AYKDKIELARMEL
-1895 GVLKEALAAQG
+1895 GVLKEALTAQG

-2049 KTEIGPIQSLTDQ
+2049 KTGTGPIQSLTDQ

-2138 INDLLTHDID
+2138 INDLLAHDID

-2206 WEEALSS
+2206 WENALSS

-2232 INKVFDELNKKVTDG
+2232 INKVFDELNKKVTGG

-2471 KNMSNEEQDI
+2471 KNMSDEEQDI

-2532 ESSAGINF
+2532 ESSAGVNF

-2655 SSTSKANAAAGGD
+2655 SNTSKANAAAGGD

-2791 QSRMSGLLSY
+2791 QNRMSGLLSY

>member
-17 SGLKDV
+17 SGLETLKKGLKDLQ
-23 ENSLRSLQKMGLNEY
+23 SLTLNDY
-38 MDLNRSLNMKEAN
+38 L
-51 SNLNEL
+51 NLNKSMKITEAKTNLEEL
-57 KSTIASIRTSFASS
+57 KGTISKVQAALTKSY
-71 FNSSLGSFNTAKLNN
+71 NSSLGSLNASALNN
-86 DLQKIGIDKIYTQFK
+86 ELNKIGIDKIYNDFNKAGAAGTYQFNQL
-101 TMGASGETAFR
+101 ASSVLT
-112 MIASEAL
+112 S
-119 STNLKLKDTRN
+119 NLKLKETHN
-130 LLDEMADTFA
+130 ILDEMADTFV
-140 STVKWNIAS
+140 STVKWNVAS

-154 LQRNV
+154 LQRSV

-216 QQGDNDAD
+216 QQGDSDAD

-280 VAAKTASDL
+280 VAATTASDL

-364 LEQVGIHILDD
+364 LEQVGIHILDE

-382 GTIIE
+382 GAVIE
-387 EVAKKWQ
+387 EVAAKWQ
-394 GWTEAQQQ
+394 NWTEAQQQ

-409 GKRQYNNLMS
+409 GKRQYNNLIS

-449 ERTTAHIQ
+449 ERTTAHLQ
-457 ELTTAFEDL
+457 ELSTALEDL
-466 YDSAWDSDVFKGI
+466 YDSAWDSDIFKII
-479 IDSLTGI
+479 IDGLTGVVNL
-486 IDIFSSFIDSIGG
+486 FSSLVDGIGG
-499 GSKALLYFGSVATS
+499 GANALLYFGSVATK
-513 VFNKQISKN
+513 VFNKQIAKGLVTFSQNRQNKKDNQKEKDDQKARIEQWATSEGMSDKNRGRTVADLVERQGRLHDLYDYMSDEDAQKANDLSKQLAQAQN
-522 ITSLIQNHKDRKNN
+522 LEETWKKLVEEARKYNKEIQKGNPKKDDEAEGFIILEDKINN
-536 DKLLNQDIENTKNW
+536 
-550 AKSQG
+550 AK
-555 AQDRVIN
+555 
-562 DAIKRQ
+562 DAIKDFK
-568 KEAQKYY
+568 KENRDGTLTEDTK
-575 KTASPEEINNL
+575 KNLLNASSDL
-586 NNINKELT
+586 
-594 QAEIT
+594 
-599 AEAWKQKLNEVYNFY
+599 
-614 TSFSEKGK
+614 
-622 VVSKEDFFNTEGAK
+622 
-636 TYADML
+636 L
-642 KNISSLLTKINT
+642 KNTGLDDKTKDALSTRIKNFRRTLEGVDDSLDTKKYQEYYNKLLTIVE
-654 DTVQADLK
+654 DSLK
-662 SGNYHVG
+662 
-669 NRRQVK
+669 K
-675 ANYNSAI
+675 I
-682 KELFGNAI
+682 KERRDFYI
-690 NLKNN
+690 
-695 YADVL
+695 DVL
-700 SKEVQAQ
+700 EEEDEPENGVSRSEQ
-707 LEAALSQSFN
+707 LEARTESQRRNYEDFERD
-717 GKGIFNKKGL
+717 
-727 AGGATQSELLMQ
+727 AQ
-739 AFDEKGDLQES
+739 AQ
-750 SEAGQKL
+750 
-757 KEVLNFLIE
+757 
-766 SIEAARQEILE
+766 
-777 QVNKAKTTR
+777 
-786 EAETPDDPS
+786 
-795 QMPQTEQ
+795 
-802 NQANIDN
+802 
-809 IRGRRTGVQDPLD
+809 
-822 TQKKVAMYT
+822 KVAQSKVDIASTVMST
-831 SLAAG
+831 VSALE
-836 AMQAISLMTTINSLY
+836 TVVELY
-851 DTWRDKDVSTGTKV
+851 DTWQDKDLSIGQKVS
-865 AQTFQAI
+865 QTFSAI
-872 GGQILGILPNIDNL
+872 AGQGLMLISNFKGI
-886 KTSFETL
+886 KESFDTVAKSMTGL
-893 GTSWGMSASQVAGA
+893 NMSGSQLMGLTFG
-907 MIGVT
+907 IT
-912 AAVGLFIF
+912 AAISALVVVMNL
-920 AINQYEQAAR
+920 YEQAAKR
-930 EKLENLRKFRDSII
+930 RLEAARAERD
-944 ESNKE
+944 E
-949 AQETEKLYV
+949 ALAKNEELQKTEDLYKT
-958 SYEKA
+958 YEKA
-963 YENYKETGEGKTEL
+963 YASYQETGEGKSEL
-977 VSATSELCTALGEEI
+977 ITATGELCTALGEEI
-992 DSVALLADNYD
+992 DNVALLADNYEL
-1003 VLNEKIQQNRKEKLE
+1003 LNKRIQENRKEKLE
-1018 SSLNKAVIGKE
+1018 ASLDDSSVGIEQGK
-1029 SAERTLKKAA
+1029 SALQQNVGSGFDDSIIDLGSFSNTGKDKEVLDFLKKR
-1039 GSGWDDSTLTLGTFT
+1039 FEEE
-1054 NGGIDEQVA
+1054 GIAFSAVE
-1063 EYLQKAL
+1063 
-1070 QEAGITGTGAT
+1070 
-1081 EAARPGDVRT
+1081 DVRT
-1091 LSIKNLN
+1091 KSTSFSLRDLADPKDFARAWKILSE
-1098 DLDDFGDAFSVL
+1098 A
-1110 VDVYSKIGN
+1110 YSEIGG
-1119 DIEGVQ
+1119 DIEDATTSKG
-1125 SSQLYEKIGEL
+1125 YKKIGEL
-1136 ISDNQ
+1136 LTKGK
-1141 EDWDKL
+1141 EDWDKTFQLMNETDDIAANLTQSL
-1147 LEATEQVEN
+1147 LSSEN
-1156 FATGYTQTLLA
+1156 
-1167 SNEGLDIKDIDSLSS
+1167 NLDIESIDSVDSLDA
-1182 FEKYRNKFIEIL
+1182 YRKKFIEKL
-1194 SKQRGYQNKSSDELA
+1194 REQRGYGKKEKTDEEISELV
-1209 DLTDN
+1209 DQ
-1214 YLKSFDNT
+1214 YLKGFDNV
-1222 AKYVESL
+1222 AQYVESL
-1229 DLENKIKDA
+1229 DLKNKFIERFS
-1238 LYDGS
+1238 LDG
-1243 ETTKEVV
+1243 T
-1250 DDFLKQIE
+1250 E
-1258 ENNEFELL
+1258 ENLTEEAKEILKEIQDNNEWTLL
-1266 ATLTI
+1266 ATVKIDEATSEEAIEKGIAAAKKQAEIGLT
-1271 DKDSSLEEIK
+1271 LT
-1281 AGMAWARKN
+1281 
-1290 AELSMPQS
+1290 SM
-1298 TIDSIN
+1298 DSIN
-1304 NLAEFYNRD
+1304 NVMDFYNRD
-1313 ESKKI
+1313 DSKKI
-1318 TKSEQESFDAA
+1318 TKSEQETLDSALADV
-1329 EAEIE
+1329 EV
-1334 SYLKQKEGIDGLKS
+1334 YLKATDGIYGMKS
-1348 AWDEWQ
+1348 AWDEFEVAQ
-1354 IVKEK
+1354 EK
-1359 GTLTQIE
+1359 GSLAIQE
-1366 YLQDLEAQDEQ
+1366 YLQDITSQQNEYAEKTIQDYYDMALAEKESLEARQTDITLMQEKIKGYENGTMPNAFESKEAYEEAKEAAEGYKDELIQ
-1377 YAQKTAANYRESAQ
+1377 IDAQIAAID
-1391 LEQEYLKTRLENL
+1391 
-1404 EKLKEEE
+1404 EKL
-1411 AYDERGRSVEDK
+1411 A
-1423 ISKYQK
+1423 
-1429 LMEEQGEAFD
+1429 
-1439 DSSSEAKDLF
+1439 
-1449 ESSEAFEKAKDRME
+1449 
-1463 ELTSA
+1463 TSDF
-1468 TEELSI
+1468 SMD
-1474 QLSEVNEK
+1474 V
-1482 LSSGGFE
+1482 
-1489 FDASMGNVDEI
+1489 DMGNVNEI
-1500 LSIGDTILSQSEKIQ
+1500 LSVGDSILSQSEKIRQ
-1515 SAAEL
+1515 AAEL
-1520 IGEGYKVS
+1520 IGEGYLVA
-1528 AEDAEQLLNILPEI
+1528 AEDAETLSNILPGI
-1542 LDNATQLADGTMQL
+1542 MDNADWLADGTVRL
-1556 SKDTVQSVLG
+1556 SKETVQAVLG
-1566 DQAAILDGDTSTALA
+1566 DQEAILNGDTEVALA
-1581 KIDNQIQVLTA
+1581 KIDNQIDVLTA
-1592 QQQEADAEVAL
+1592 QREAAYAELKLYEAVASSSVNLTNDQIENIANARQALTNYLIQNGLSEQEA
-1603 AESLAANKTSLDKQT
+1603 
-1618 LEYLAKGRAG
+1618 AKA
-1628 LVEELMRQG
+1628 
-1637 INEETAQQA
+1637 TAA
-1646 ALAAMDG
+1646 ALSG
-1653 NMTEFNTLTNGKAG
+1653 NMEEYSQIAAQ
-1667 EVAKNMAN
+1667 VASSAADNMAEALSNMAN
-1675 AWKDAADS
+1675 NSHTNMDSMIKDA
-1683 SDANTQSMLHNL
+1683 
-1695 QSISSGVVQA
+1695 
-1705 MSGQNVTGSTKGGIA
+1705 
-1720 GIFNSVGD
+1720 NSVSEAYAG
-1728 WINKTFKG
+1728 
-1736 KNNIDYSGINAN
+1736 
-1748 SALVLD
+1748 
-1754 DWISSSKKKS
+1754 ISSSLVDGIKRSVAGAAGSGGSKTKGNISKGLSNLFKGTIIGTDTAKMPAMQDWKKNIELDISK
-1764 EQYATAIRQLQVLRA
+1764 YTKAIAQLQGLRS
-1779 KLITNQKNAQ
+1779 KLLANQKNAQ
-1789 AALQG
+1789 AALHG
-1794 AASGTGGKKNTGKGS
+1794 AASGAGGKKDTSKGS
-1809 GSGSGGSGKDS
+1809 GSGGGSGKDN

-1849 SLKRLQDRQE
+1849 DLKRLQDRQD

-1882 AYQDKIELARMEL
+1882 AYKDKIELARMEL
-1895 GVLKEALAAQG
+1895 GVLKESLAAQG

-2049 KTEIGPIQSLTDQ
+2049 KTGIGPVQSLTDQ

-2138 INDLLTHDID
+2138 INDLLAHDID

-2160 EMEKYYGQIENN
+2160 EMEKYYSQIENN

-2232 INKVFDELNKKVTDG
+2232 VNKVFDELNKKVTGG

-2491 SGIQKMTDIFAGDG
+2491 SGVQKMTDIFAGDG

-2551 SQVENLIDSNDEL
+2551 SQVEKLIDSNDEL

-2625 GTTGSNSSSTT
+2625 GTTGSESSSTT
-2636 NGSSSGTSG
+2636 NGSSSSTDG
-2645 SSSTGTTGSS
+2645 SSSTGATGSS

-2745 DDEDGRLAL
+2745 GDEDGRLAL

-2763 DSDTENMLSAVKMV
+2763 DSDTENMLSAIKMV

>member
-17 SGLKDV
+17 SGLETLKRGLKDLQ
-23 ENSLRSLQKMGLNEY
+23 SLTLNDY
-38 MDLNRSLNMKEAN
+38 L
-51 SNLNEL
+51 NLNKSMKITEAKTNLEEL
-57 KSTIASIRTSFASS
+57 KGTIGKVQAALTKSY
-71 FNSSLGSFNTAKLNN
+71 NSSLGSLNASALNN
-86 DLQKIGIDKIYTQFK
+86 ELNKIGIDKIYNDFNKAGAAGTYQFNQL
-101 TMGASGETAFR
+101 ASSVLT
-112 MIASEAL
+112 S
-119 STNLKLKDTRN
+119 NLKLKETHN
-130 LLDEMADTFA
+130 ILDEMADTFA
-140 STVKWNIAS
+140 STVKWNVAS

-154 LQRNV
+154 LQRSV

-216 QQGDNDAD
+216 QQGDSDAD

-238 SQIDTAEA
+238 SQIDTTEA

-280 VAAKTASDL
+280 VAATTASDL

-299 ASAANSMGVDFDQLN
+299 ASAANTMGVDFDQLN

-352 EFGVGLGEVSGQ
+352 EFGVSLGEVSGQ
-364 LEQVGIHILDD
+364 LEQVGIHILDE

-382 GTIIE
+382 GTVIE
-387 EVAKKWQ
+387 EVAAKWQ
-394 GWTEAQQQ
+394 NWTEAQQQ

-409 GKRQYNNLMS
+409 GKRQYNNLIS
-419 LFNNWDMYT
+419 LFNSWDMYT

-449 ERTTAHIQ
+449 ERTTAHLQ
-457 ELTTAFEDL
+457 ELSTAFEDL
-466 YDSAWDSDVFKGI
+466 YDSAWDSDIFKII
-479 IDSLTGI
+479 IDGLTGVVNL
-486 IDIFSSFIDSIGG
+486 FSSLVDGIGG
-499 GSKALLYFGSVATS
+499 GANALLYFGSVATK
-513 VFNKQISKN
+513 VFNKQIAKGLVTFSQNRQNKKDNQKEKDDQKARIEQWATSEGMSDKN
-522 ITSLIQNHKDRKNN
+522 GGRTVADLVKRQGRLHDLYDYMSDEDAQKANDLSRQLAQAQNLEETWKKLVEEARKYNKEIQKGNPKKNDEAEGFIILE
-536 DKLLNQDIENTKNW
+536 DKINN
-550 AKSQG
+550 AK
-555 AQDRVIN
+555 
-562 DAIKRQ
+562 DAIKDFK
-568 KEAQKYY
+568 KENRDGTLTEDTKKNLLNASSKLLKNTGLDNKTKDALSTQIKNFRRTLEGVDDPLDPKEYQKYY
-575 KTASPEEINNL
+575 
-586 NNINKELT
+586 NK
-594 QAEIT
+594 
-599 AEAWKQKLNEVYNFY
+599 
-614 TSFSEKGK
+614 
-622 VVSKEDFFNTEGAK
+622 
-636 TYADML
+636 
-642 KNISSLLTKINT
+642 LLTIVEDSLKKIKERRDFYVDILEEEDEPENGVPRSEQLGAGT
-654 DTVQADLK
+654 R
-662 SGNYHVG
+662 
-669 NRRQVK
+669 NRRQD
-675 ANYNSAI
+675 Y
-682 KELFGNAI
+682 E
-690 NLKNN
+690 
-695 YADVL
+695 DV
-700 SKEVQAQ
+700 ERDAQAQ
-707 LEAALSQSFN
+707 KIAQSKVDIASTVMSTVSALE
-717 GKGIFNKKGL
+717 
-727 AGGATQSELLMQ
+727 TVVE
-739 AFDEKGDLQES
+739 
-750 SEAGQKL
+750 
-757 KEVLNFLIE
+757 
-766 SIEAARQEILE
+766 
-777 QVNKAKTTR
+777 
-786 EAETPDDPS
+786 
-795 QMPQTEQ
+795 
-802 NQANIDN
+802 
-809 IRGRRTGVQDPLD
+809 
-822 TQKKVAMYT
+822 
-831 SLAAG
+831 
-836 AMQAISLMTTINSLY
+836 LY
-851 DTWRDKDVSTGTKV
+851 DTWQDKDLSIGQKVS
-865 AQTFQAI
+865 QTFSAI
-872 GGQILGILPNIDNL
+872 AGQGLMLISNFKGI
-886 KTSFETL
+886 KESFDTVAKSMTGL
-893 GTSWGMSASQVAGA
+893 NMSGSQLMGLTFG
-907 MIGVT
+907 IT
-912 AAVGLFIF
+912 AAISALVVVMNL
-920 AINQYEQAAR
+920 YEQAAKR
-930 EKLENLRKFRDSII
+930 RLEAARAERD
-944 ESNKE
+944 E
-949 AQETEKLYV
+949 ALAKNEELQKTEDLYKT
-958 SYEKA
+958 YEKA
-963 YENYKETGEGKTEL
+963 YASYQETGEGKSEL
-977 VSATSELCTALGEEI
+977 VTATGELCTALGEEI
-992 DSVALLADNYD
+992 DNVALLADNYEL
-1003 VLNEKIQQNRKEKLE
+1003 LNKKIQENRKEKLE
-1018 SSLNKAVIGKE
+1018 ASLNDSSVGVE
-1029 SAERTLKKAA
+1029 QGQSALQQNV
-1039 GSGWDDSTLTLGTFT
+1039 GSGFDDSTINLGTFSNT
-1054 NGGIDEQVA
+1054 GKDKEVLDFLKKRFEEEGI
-1063 EYLQKAL
+1063 
-1070 QEAGITGTGAT
+1070 
-1081 EAARPGDVRT
+1081 
-1091 LSIKNLN
+1091 
-1098 DLDDFGDAFSVL
+1098 AFSDRQNIGSTSTSFSLTDLADPKDFARAWKVL
-1110 VDVYSKIGN
+1110 SEAYSEIGG
-1119 DIEGVQ
+1119 DIEDATTSKG
-1125 SSQLYEKIGEL
+1125 YKKIGEL
-1136 ISDNQ
+1136 LAEGK
-1141 EDWDKL
+1141 EDWDKTFQLMNETDDIAANLTQSL
-1147 LEATEQVEN
+1147 LSSEN
-1156 FATGYTQTLLA
+1156 
-1167 SNEGLDIKDIDSLSS
+1167 NLDIESIDSVDSLDA
-1182 FEKYRNKFIEIL
+1182 YRKKFIEKL
-1194 SKQRGYQNKSSDELA
+1194 RQQRGYGKDEK
-1209 DLTDN
+1209 TDEEISELVDQ
-1214 YLKSFDNT
+1214 YLKGFDNI
-1222 AKYVESL
+1222 AQYVESL
-1229 DLENKIKDA
+1229 DLKNKFIEIFKDEEGN
-1238 LYDGS
+1238 LS
-1243 ETTKEVV
+1243 KEAQS
-1250 DDFLKQIE
+1250 FLDEVQE
-1258 ENNEFELL
+1258 SNNWSLL
-1266 ATLTI
+1266 ATVEI
-1271 DKDSSLEEIK
+1271 DEDSSIEAIK
-1281 AGMAWARKN
+1281 AGYEAAKKQ
-1290 AELSMPQS
+1290 AEVELAP
-1298 TIDSIN
+1298 TNLNSIGN
-1304 NLAEFYNRD
+1304 VVDFYNRD
-1313 ESKKI
+1313 ESKKV
-1318 TKSEQESFDAA
+1318 TKSEQEEFDNSLGD
-1329 EAEIE
+1329 IE
-1334 SYLKQKEGIDGLKS
+1334 SYLKATEGIKGLAS
-1348 AWDEWQ
+1348 AWDEFRIAQ
-1354 IVKEK
+1354 EM
-1359 GTLTQIE
+1359 GSAAAIE
-1366 YLQDLEAQDEQ
+1366 YLQDLASQENQ
-1377 YAQKTAANYRESAQ
+1377 YAEKTINDYTELYTLQEDSLTKRQNDLKNAKEDLES
-1391 LEQEYLKTRLENL
+1391 KI
-1404 EKLKEEE
+1404 EEG
-1411 AYDERGRSVEDK
+1411 AS
-1423 ISKYQK
+1423 
-1429 LMEEQGEAFD
+1429 AFD
-1439 DSSSEAKDLF
+1439 SAEEFEDAK
-1449 ESSEAFEKAKDRME
+1449 KKVE
-1463 ELTSA
+1463 EYTAEINNLKVEITN
-1468 TEELSI
+1468 L
-1474 QLSEVNEK
+1474 QDK
-1482 LSSGGFE
+1482 LDNGNFQ
-1489 FDASMGNVDEI
+1489 FDVDMGNTDEI
-1500 LSIGDTILSQSEKIQ
+1500 LSVGDVILSQSEKIQ
-1515 SAAEL
+1515 QGAEL
-1520 IGEGYKVS
+1520 IGEGYRV
-1528 AEDAEQLLNILPEI
+1528 AANDIEALNNIFPGI
-1542 LDNATQLADGTMQL
+1542 MDNASWLADGTVQL
-1556 SKDTVQSVLG
+1556 NQETVQALLG
-1566 DQAAILDGDTSTALA
+1566 DQEAILNGDTQVAIA
-1581 KIDNQIQVLTA
+1581 KIDNQIQTLTA
-1592 QQQEADAEVAL
+1592 ARDSAQAELDLAQVLAQGEMDLTKEQIEKISGARAALTQYLIDSGKDEKTANEAV
-1603 AESLAANKTSLDKQT
+1603 
-1618 LEYLAKGRAG
+1618 
-1628 LVEELMRQG
+1628 
-1637 INEETAQQA
+1637 
-1646 ALAAMDG
+1646 LAAMSGDMDTYQSLVG
-1653 NMTEFNTLTNGKAG
+1653 DAGLNIAQDLAAAYASAANSSATNTSSMISNFNDVIIA
-1667 EVAKNMAN
+1667 AKNASAAIATGQGN
-1675 AWKDAADS
+1675 TKD
-1683 SDANTQSMLHNL
+1683 T
-1695 QSISSGVVQA
+1695 
-1705 MSGQNVTGSTKGGIA
+1705 STKGGDSS
-1720 GIFNSVGD
+1720 FNYSKKGALNSFVGTVASN
-1728 WINKTFKG
+1728 ITAKKP
-1736 KNNIDYSGINAN
+1736 NIDA
-1748 SALVLD
+1748 
-1754 DWISSSKKKS
+1754 WISDLTLQTKQYDRAIDKLGALKSKLL
-1764 EQYATAIRQLQVLRA
+1764 A
-1779 KLITNQKNAQ
+1779 NQKNAQ

-1794 AASGTGGKKNTGKGS
+1794 AASGAGGKKNTGKGS
-1809 GSGSGGSGKDS
+1809 GSGSGGSGKDN

-2049 KTEIGPIQSLTDQ
+2049 KTGTGPIQSLTDQ

-2138 INDLLTHDID
+2138 INDLLAHDID
-2148 LIKLLYGEDAYS
+2148 LIKLLYGEDSYS
-2160 EMEKYYGQIENN
+2160 EMEKYYSQIENN

-2232 INKVFDELNKKVTDG
+2232 INKVFDELNKKVTGG

-2491 SGIQKMTDIFAGDG
+2491 SGVQKMTDIFAGDG

-2527 SLNEL
+2527 SLNDL
-2532 ESSAGINF
+2532 ESSAGVNF

-2551 SQVENLIDSNDEL
+2551 SQVENLIDSNNEL

-2625 GTTGSNSSSTT
+2625 GTTGSESSSTT
-2636 NGSSSGTSG
+2636 NGSSSTTGSSGIGG
-2645 SSSTGTTGSS
+2645 SSSTGTAGSS
-2655 SSTSKANAAAGGD
+2655 PSTSKANAAAGGD
-2668 GVPRVGDVVTYTGG
+2668 GIPRVGDVVTYTGG

-2745 DDEDGRLAL
+2745 DDEGGRLAL

-2801 LTFATNSISSIPNNS
+2801 LTIATNSLSSIPNNS
-2816 NPLEQNVHIDATFPN
+2816 NPFEQNVHIDATFPN

>member
-17 SGLKDV
+17 SGLETLKRGLKDLQ
-23 ENSLRSLQKMGLNEY
+23 SLTLNDY
-38 MDLNRSLNMKEAN
+38 L
-51 SNLNEL
+51 NLNKSMKITEAKTNLEEL
-57 KSTIASIRTSFASS
+57 KGTIGKVQAALTKSY
-71 FNSSLGSFNTAKLNN
+71 NSSLGSLNASALNN
-86 DLQKIGIDKIYTQFK
+86 ELNKIGIDKIYNDFNKAGAAGTYQFNQL
-101 TMGASGETAFR
+101 ASSVLT
-112 MIASEAL
+112 S
-119 STNLKLKDTRN
+119 NLKLKETHN
-130 LLDEMADTFA
+130 ILDEMADTFA
-140 STVKWNIAS
+140 STVKWNVAS

-154 LQRNV
+154 LQRSV

-216 QQGDNDAD
+216 QQGDSDAD

-352 EFGVGLGEVSGQ
+352 EFGVNLGEVSGQ
-364 LEQVGIHILDD
+364 LEQVGIHILDE

-382 GTIIE
+382 GAVIE
-387 EVAKKWQ
+387 EVAAKWQ
-394 GWTEAQQQ
+394 NWTEAQQQ

-409 GKRQYNNLMS
+409 GKRQYNNLIS

-449 ERTTAHIQ
+449 ERTTAHLQ
-457 ELTTAFEDL
+457 ELSTALEDL
-466 YDSAWDSDVFKGI
+466 YDSAWDSDIFKTI
-479 IDSLTGI
+479 IDGLTGVVNL
-486 IDIFSSFIDSIGG
+486 FSSLVDGIGG
-499 GSKALLYFGSVATS
+499 GANALLYFGSVATK
-513 VFNKQISKN
+513 VFNKQIAKGLVTFS
-522 ITSLIQNHKDRKNN
+522 QNRQNKKDN
-536 DKLLNQDIENTKNW
+536 
-550 AKSQG
+550 
-555 AQDRVIN
+555 
-562 DAIKRQ
+562 Q
-568 KEAQKYY
+568 KEKDDQKARIEQWATSEGMSDKNGGQTVADLVERQGRLHDLYDYMSDEDAQKANDLS
-575 KTASPEEINNL
+575 KQLAQAQNLEETWNRL
-586 NNINKELT
+586 VEEAREYNKE
-594 QAEIT
+594 I
-599 AEAWKQKLNEVYNFY
+599 
-614 TSFSEKGK
+614 EKGK
-622 VVSKEDFFNTEGAK
+622 LSGDELDGFETLEDKIADAERAAKRFRKENDQNKVSKEAEDNILKAAESLVKNTGLDDK
-636 TYADML
+636 TKKAL
-642 KNISSLLTKINT
+642 KRQIDNFHDIIENDDTELSTEPYQLYYNKILNIVEDSLK
-654 DTVQADLK
+654 K
-662 SGNYHVG
+662 
-669 NRRQVK
+669 
-675 ANYNSAI
+675 I
-682 KELFGNAI
+682 KERRDF
-690 NLKNN
+690 
-695 YADVL
+695 YVDVL
-700 SKEVQAQ
+700 NEEDEPENGVSRSEQLRGATEDRRRDYGDAERDAQAQ
-707 LEAALSQSFN
+707 
-717 GKGIFNKKGL
+717 
-727 AGGATQSELLMQ
+727 
-739 AFDEKGDLQES
+739 
-750 SEAGQKL
+750 
-757 KEVLNFLIE
+757 
-766 SIEAARQEILE
+766 
-777 QVNKAKTTR
+777 
-786 EAETPDDPS
+786 
-795 QMPQTEQ
+795 
-802 NQANIDN
+802 
-809 IRGRRTGVQDPLD
+809 
-822 TQKKVAMYT
+822 KVAQSKVDIASTVMST
-831 SLAAG
+831 VSALE
-836 AMQAISLMTTINSLY
+836 TVVELY
-851 DTWRDKDVSTGTKV
+851 DTWQDKDLSIGQKIS
-865 AQTFQAI
+865 QTFSAI
-872 GGQILGILPNIDNL
+872 AGQGLMLISNFKGI
-886 KTSFETL
+886 KESFDTVAKSMTGL
-893 GTSWGMSASQVAGA
+893 NMSGSQLMGLTFG
-907 MIGVT
+907 IT
-912 AAVGLFIF
+912 AAISALVVVMNL
-920 AINQYEQAAR
+920 YEQAAKR
-930 EKLENLRKFRDSII
+930 RLEAARAERD
-944 ESNKE
+944 E
-949 AQETEKLYV
+949 ALAKNEELQKTEDLYKT
-958 SYEKA
+958 YEKA
-963 YENYKETGEGKTEL
+963 YASYQETGEGKSEL
-977 VSATSELCTALGEEI
+977 VTATGELCTALGEEI
-992 DSVALLADNYD
+992 DNVALLADNYEL
-1003 VLNEKIQQNRKEKLE
+1003 LNKRIQENRKEKLE
-1018 SSLNKAVIGKE
+1018 ASLNDSSVGVEQGQSALQQNVGSGFDDSIIDLGSFSNTGKDKE
-1029 SAERTLKKAA
+1029 VLDFLKKR
-1039 GSGWDDSTLTLGTFT
+1039 FEEE
-1054 NGGIDEQVA
+1054 GIAFSAVE
-1063 EYLQKAL
+1063 
-1070 QEAGITGTGAT
+1070 
-1081 EAARPGDVRT
+1081 DVRT
-1091 LSIKNLN
+1091 KSTSFSLRDLADPKDFARAWKILSE
-1098 DLDDFGDAFSVL
+1098 A
-1110 VDVYSKIGN
+1110 YSEIGG
-1119 DIEGVQ
+1119 DIEDATTSKG
-1125 SSQLYEKIGEL
+1125 YKKIGEL
-1136 ISDNQ
+1136 LTKGK
-1141 EDWDKL
+1141 EDWDKTFQLMNETDDIAANLTQSL
-1147 LEATEQVEN
+1147 LSSEN
-1156 FATGYTQTLLA
+1156 
-1167 SNEGLDIKDIDSLSS
+1167 NLDIESIDSVDSL
-1182 FEKYRNKFIEIL
+1182 EEYRKKFIEKL
-1194 SKQRGYQNKSSDELA
+1194 REQRGYGEDEK
-1209 DLTDN
+1209 TDQEISELVDQ
-1214 YLKSFDNT
+1214 YLKGFDNV
-1222 AKYVESL
+1222 AQYVESL
-1229 DLENKIKDA
+1229 DLKNKFIEIFKDEEGN
-1238 LYDGS
+1238 LS
-1243 ETTKEVV
+1243 KEVQN
-1250 DDFLKQIE
+1250 FLDEVQE
-1258 ENNEFELL
+1258 SNNWSLL
-1266 ATLTI
+1266 ATVEI
-1271 DKDSSLEEIK
+1271 DEDSSIEAIK
-1281 AGMAWARKN
+1281 AGYEAAKKQ
-1290 AELSMPQS
+1290 AEVELAP
-1298 TIDSIN
+1298 TNLNSIGN
-1304 NLAEFYNRD
+1304 VVDFYNRD
-1313 ESKKI
+1313 ESKKV
-1318 TKSEQESFDAA
+1318 TKSEQEEFDSALGDV
-1329 EAEIE
+1329 E
-1334 SYLKQKEGIDGLKS
+1334 SYLKATEGIKGLAS
-1348 AWDEWQ
+1348 AWDEFRIAQ
-1354 IVKEK
+1354 EM
-1359 GTLTQIE
+1359 GSAAAIE
-1366 YLQDLEAQDEQ
+1366 YLQDLASQENQ
-1377 YAQKTAANYRESAQ
+1377 YAEKTIDDYTELYTLQEDSLTKRQDDLKNAKEELESKIEEGASAFDSA
-1391 LEQEYLKTRLENL
+1391 EEFEDAKKKVEEYTAEINNL
-1404 EKLKEEE
+1404 EVEITNLQDKL
-1411 AYDERGRSVEDK
+1411 DNGNF
-1423 ISKYQK
+1423 Q
-1429 LMEEQGEAFD
+1429 FD
-1439 DSSSEAKDLF
+1439 VD
-1449 ESSEAFEKAKDRME
+1449 
-1463 ELTSA
+1463 
-1468 TEELSI
+1468 
-1474 QLSEVNEK
+1474 
-1482 LSSGGFE
+1482 
-1489 FDASMGNVDEI
+1489 MGNTDEI
-1500 LSIGDTILSQSEKIQ
+1500 LSVGDVILSQSEKIQ
-1515 SAAEL
+1515 QGAEL
-1520 IGEGYKVS
+1520 IGEGYRV
-1528 AEDAEQLLNILPEI
+1528 AANDIEALNNIFPGI
-1542 LDNATQLADGTMQL
+1542 MDNASWLADGTVQL
-1556 SKDTVQSVLG
+1556 NQETVQALLG
-1566 DQAAILDGDTSTALA
+1566 DQEAILNGDTEVAIA
-1581 KIDNQIQVLTA
+1581 KIDNQIQTLTA
-1592 QQQEADAEVAL
+1592 ARDSAQAELDLAQVLAQGEMDLTKEQIEKISGARAALTQYLIDSGKDEKTANEAV
-1603 AESLAANKTSLDKQT
+1603 
-1618 LEYLAKGRAG
+1618 
-1628 LVEELMRQG
+1628 
-1637 INEETAQQA
+1637 
-1646 ALAAMDG
+1646 LAAMSGDMDTYQSLVG
-1653 NMTEFNTLTNGKAG
+1653 DAG
-1667 EVAKNMAN
+1667 LSIAQDLAN
-1675 AWKDAADS
+1675 AYASAANS
-1683 SDANTQSMLHNL
+1683 SATNTTSMISNFNSVIKAAKALSDAITTGQGNTQD
-1695 QSISSGVVQA
+1695 
-1705 MSGQNVTGSTKGGIA
+1705 TSTKGGDSS
-1720 GIFNSVGD
+1720 FNYSKKGALNSFVGTAVSN
-1728 WINKTFKG
+1728 ITAKKP
-1736 KNNIDYSGINAN
+1736 NIDA
-1748 SALVLD
+1748 
-1754 DWISSSKKKS
+1754 WISDLTLQTKQYDQAIKKLGVLKSKLL
-1764 EQYATAIRQLQVLRA
+1764 A
-1779 KLITNQKNAQ
+1779 NQKNAQ
-1789 AALQG
+1789 AALHG
-1794 AASGTGGKKNTGKGS
+1794 AASGAGGKKNTGKGS

-2049 KTEIGPIQSLTDQ
+2049 KTGTGPIQSLTDQ

-2078 ANNYGDNQAQALE
+2078 ANNYGDNHAQALE

-2206 WEEALSS
+2206 WEKALSS

-2491 SGIQKMTDIFAGDG
+2491 SGVQKMTDIFAGDG

-2527 SLNEL
+2527 SLNDL
-2532 ESSAGINF
+2532 ESSAGVNF

-2625 GTTGSNSSSTT
+2625 GTTGSESSSTT
-2636 NGSSSGTSG
+2636 NGSSSTTGSSGTSG

-2655 SSTSKANAAAGGD
+2655 SGTSKANAAGGD

-2745 DDEDGRLAL
+2745 DDEGGRLAL

-2801 LTFATNSISSIPNNS
+2801 LTIATNSLSSIPNNS
-2816 NPLEQNVHIDATFPN
+2816 NPFEQNVHIDATFPN
-2831 ATNSKEIE
+2831 ATSSKEIE

>member
-238 SQIDTAEA
+238 SQIDTADA

-364 LEQVGIHILDD
+364 LEQVGIHILDE

-382 GTIIE
+382 GTVIE
-387 EVAKKWQ
+387 EVAAKWQ
-394 GWTEAQQQ
+394 NWTEAQQQ

-409 GKRQYNNLMS
+409 GKRQYNNLIS

-486 IDIFSSFIDSIGG
+486 IDIFSSFVDSIGG

-562 DAIKRQ
+562 DAIERQ

-717 GKGIFNKKGL
+717 GKGIFNEKGL

-786 EAETPDDPS
+786 EAEAPDDPS

-831 SLAAG
+831 SLTAG

-949 AQETEKLYV
+949 VQETEKLYV

-1070 QEAGITGTGAT
+1070 QEAGITGIGAT

-1119 DIEGVQ
+1119 DVEGVQ

-1147 LEATEQVEN
+1147 LEATEQVED
-1156 FATGYTQTLLA
+1156 FATGYTQILLA

-1243 ETTKEVV
+1243 ETTKKAV

-1271 DKDSSLEEIK
+1271 DKDSSLEEIE

-1391 LEQEYLKTRLENL
+1391 LEQEYLKTRLKNL
-1404 EKLKEEE
+1404 NEIKEKEQ
-1411 AYDERGRSVEDK
+1411 YDSMADK
-1423 ISKYQK
+1423 VSEYQK
-1429 LMEEQGEAFD
+1429 LMDEQGEAFD
-1439 DSSSEAKDLF
+1439 DTSSEAKNLF
-1449 ESSEAFEKAKDRME
+1449 ESSKAFEKAKKRVE

-1468 TEELSI
+1468 AEELTI
-1474 QLSEVNEK
+1474 QLDEVNEK
-1482 LSSGGFE
+1482 LSSGDFE

-1528 AEDAEQLLNILPEI
+1528 AEDAEQLLNILPAI
-1542 LDNATQLADGTMQL
+1542 LDNAENLADGTIQL
-1556 SKDTVQSVLG
+1556 SKETVQSVLG
-1566 DQAAILDGDTSTALA
+1566 DQSAILNGDTATAEA
-1581 KIDNQIQVLTA
+1581 KIQNQIDVLEA
-1592 QQQEADAEVAL
+1592 QAAEAQAELDLARAIAEGKTQLSKEEIEYIAMGQNALVQEL
-1603 AESLAANKTSLDKQT
+1603 MNN
-1618 LEYLAKGRAG
+1618 G
-1628 LVEELMRQG
+1628 VEE
-1637 INEETAQQA
+1637 NDAWA
-1646 ALAAMDG
+1646 ATLAAMSG
-1653 NMTEFNTLTNGKAG
+1653 NLNSYSAYVKGESSKQANEMAAAWASAATEQGSNVGIMVSNLSTLSKAVRDAMNGN
-1667 EVAKNMAN
+1667 EV
-1675 AWKDAADS
+1675 S
-1683 SDANTQSMLHNL
+1683 
-1695 QSISSGVVQA
+1695 
-1705 MSGQNVTGSTKGGIA
+1705 GSTTGGF
-1720 GIFNSVGD
+1720 FNKYVGSYVD
-1728 WINKTFKG
+1728 KVNKVWSKTNDVQYGDK
-1736 KNNIDYSGINAN
+1736 IDTGTRLI
-1748 SALVLD
+1748 LD
-1754 DWISSSKKKS
+1754 DWMSSTQSRLD
-1764 EQYATAIRQLQVLRA
+1764 QYNEAIAKLKILRG

-1794 AASGTGGKKNTGKGS
+1794 AASGAGGKKDTSKGS
-1809 GSGSGGSGKDS
+1809 GSGGGSGKDS

-1849 SLKRLQDRQE
+1849 DLKRLQDRQD

-1882 AYQDKIELARMEL
+1882 AYKDKIELARMEL

-2049 KTEIGPIQSLTDQ
+2049 KTGTGPIQSLTDQ

-2138 INDLLTHDID
+2138 INDLLAHDID
-2148 LIKLLYGEDAYS
+2148 LIKLLYGEDSYS

-2232 INKVFDELNKKVTDG
+2232 INKVFDELNKKVTGG

-2491 SGIQKMTDIFAGDG
+2491 SGVQKMTDIFAGDG

-2655 SSTSKANAAAGGD
+2655 SNTSKANAAAGGD

>member
-17 SGLKDV
+17 SGLETLKKGLKDLQ
-23 ENSLRSLQKMGLNEY
+23 SLTLNDY
-38 MDLNRSLNMKEAN
+38 L
-51 SNLNEL
+51 NLNKSMKITEAKTNLEEL
-57 KSTIASIRTSFASS
+57 KGTISKVQAALTKSY
-71 FNSSLGSFNTAKLNN
+71 NSSLGSLNASALNN
-86 DLQKIGIDKIYTQFK
+86 ELNKIGIDKIYNDFNKAGAAGTYQFNQL
-101 TMGASGETAFR
+101 ASSVLT
-112 MIASEAL
+112 S
-119 STNLKLKDTRN
+119 NLKLKETHN
-130 LLDEMADTFA
+130 ILDEMADTFA

-352 EFGVGLGEVSGQ
+352 EFGVSLGEVSGQ
-364 LEQVGIHILDD
+364 LEQVGIHILDE

-382 GTIIE
+382 GAVIE
-387 EVAKKWQ
+387 EVAAKWQ
-394 GWTEAQQQ
+394 NWTEAQQQ

-409 GKRQYNNLMS
+409 GKRQYNNLIS

-449 ERTTAHIQ
+449 ERTTAHLQ
-457 ELTTAFEDL
+457 ELSTALEDL
-466 YDSAWDSDVFKGI
+466 YDSAWDSDIFKII
-479 IDSLTGI
+479 IDGLTGI
-486 IDIFSSFIDSIGG
+486 VNLFSSLVDGIGG
-499 GSKALLYFGSVATS
+499 GANALLYFGSVATK
-513 VFNKQISKN
+513 VFNKQIAKGLVTFS
-522 ITSLIQNHKDRKNN
+522 QNRQNKKDN
-536 DKLLNQDIENTKNW
+536 
-550 AKSQG
+550 
-555 AQDRVIN
+555 
-562 DAIKRQ
+562 Q
-568 KEAQKYY
+568 KEKDDQKTRIEQWATSEGISDKNGGRTVADLVERQGRLHDLYDYMSDEDAQKANDLSKQLAQAQNLEETWNRLVEEAREYN
-575 KTASPEEINNL
+575 EEI
-586 NNINKELT
+586 K
-594 QAEIT
+594 
-599 AEAWKQKLNEVYNFY
+599 
-614 TSFSEKGK
+614 KGK
-622 VVSKEDFFNTEGAK
+622 LPGDELDGFETLEDKIADAERAAKRFRKENDQNKVSKEAEDNILKTAESLVKNTGLDDK
-636 TYADML
+636 TKKAL
-642 KNISSLLTKINT
+642 KKQIDNFHDIIENDDTKLSTESYQLYYNKILNIVEDSLK
-654 DTVQADLK
+654 K
-662 SGNYHVG
+662 
-669 NRRQVK
+669 
-675 ANYNSAI
+675 I
-682 KELFGNAI
+682 KERRDF
-690 NLKNN
+690 
-695 YADVL
+695 YVDVL
-700 SKEVQAQ
+700 NEEDEPENGVPRSEQLRGATEDGRRDYGDAERDAQAQ
-707 LEAALSQSFN
+707 
-717 GKGIFNKKGL
+717 
-727 AGGATQSELLMQ
+727 
-739 AFDEKGDLQES
+739 
-750 SEAGQKL
+750 
-757 KEVLNFLIE
+757 
-766 SIEAARQEILE
+766 
-777 QVNKAKTTR
+777 
-786 EAETPDDPS
+786 
-795 QMPQTEQ
+795 
-802 NQANIDN
+802 
-809 IRGRRTGVQDPLD
+809 
-822 TQKKVAMYT
+822 KVAQSKVDIASTVMST
-831 SLAAG
+831 VSALE
-836 AMQAISLMTTINSLY
+836 TVVELY
-851 DTWRDKDVSTGTKV
+851 DTWQDKDLSIGQKVS
-865 AQTFQAI
+865 QTFSAI
-872 GGQILGILPNIDNL
+872 AGQGLMLISNFKGI
-886 KTSFETL
+886 KESFDTVAKSMTGL
-893 GTSWGMSASQVAGA
+893 NMSGSQLMGLTFG
-907 MIGVT
+907 IT
-912 AAVGLFIF
+912 AAISALVVVMNL
-920 AINQYEQAAR
+920 YEQAAKR
-930 EKLENLRKFRDSII
+930 RLEAARAERD
-944 ESNKE
+944 E
-949 AQETEKLYV
+949 ALAKNEELQKTEDLYKT
-958 SYEKA
+958 YEKA
-963 YENYKETGEGKTEL
+963 YASYQETGEGKSEL
-977 VSATSELCTALGEEI
+977 VTATGELCTALGEEI
-992 DSVALLADNYD
+992 DNVALLADNYEL
-1003 VLNEKIQQNRKEKLE
+1003 LNKRIQENRKEKLE
-1018 SSLNKAVIGKE
+1018 ASLNDSSVGVEQGQSALQQNVGSGFDDSIIDLGSFSTTGKDKE
-1029 SAERTLKKAA
+1029 VLDFLKKR
-1039 GSGWDDSTLTLGTFT
+1039 FEEE
-1054 NGGIDEQVA
+1054 GIAFSAVE
-1063 EYLQKAL
+1063 
-1070 QEAGITGTGAT
+1070 
-1081 EAARPGDVRT
+1081 DVRT
-1091 LSIKNLN
+1091 QSTSFSLRDLADPKDFARAWKILSEAYSEIGGNIE
-1098 DLDDFGDAFSVL
+1098 DATT
-1110 VDVYSKIGN
+1110 SKG
-1119 DIEGVQ
+1119 
-1125 SSQLYEKIGEL
+1125 YKKIGEL
-1136 ISDNQ
+1136 LTKGK
-1141 EDWDKL
+1141 EDWDKTFQL
-1147 LEATEQVEN
+1147 MNETDDIAANLTQSLLSSENNLDIESIDSVDSLEA
-1156 FATGYTQTLLA
+1156 
-1167 SNEGLDIKDIDSLSS
+1167 
-1182 FEKYRNKFIEIL
+1182 YRKKFIEKL
-1194 SKQRGYQNKSSDELA
+1194 RQQRGYGEDEK
-1209 DLTDN
+1209 TDEEISELVDQ
-1214 YLKSFDNT
+1214 YLKGFDNV
-1222 AKYVESL
+1222 AQYVESL
-1229 DLENKIKDA
+1229 DLKNKIIEQFSLKN
-1238 LYDGS
+1238 L
-1243 ETTKEVV
+1243 TKEAKEILKEVQDNNEWTLLATVKIDEATSKEAIKKGIEAAKKQAEIGLTSSHMDSINEVV
-1250 DDFLKQIE
+1250 D
-1258 ENNEFELL
+1258 
-1266 ATLTI
+1266 
-1271 DKDSSLEEIK
+1271 
-1281 AGMAWARKN
+1281 
-1290 AELSMPQS
+1290 
-1298 TIDSIN
+1298 
-1304 NLAEFYNRD
+1304 FYNRD
-1313 ESKKI
+1313 ESKKV
-1318 TKSEQESFDAA
+1318 TKSEQETFDTSLGN
-1329 EAEIE
+1329 IE
-1334 SYLKQKEGIDGLKS
+1334 SYLRNIDGINGMAS
-1348 AWDEWQ
+1348 AWDEFQ
-1354 IVKEK
+1354 IALEQ
-1359 GTLTQIE
+1359 GSLAAIE
-1366 YLQDLEAQDEQ
+1366 YLEDVEDREGNYANKTIEDYKAMAEAEREALVQRQQDIKDFQNRIKAYEDGDKNQFKNKEAYEEAKEAAEGYKDELIQ
-1377 YAQKTAANYRESAQ
+1377 IDAQIAAID
-1391 LEQEYLKTRLENL
+1391 
-1404 EKLKEEE
+1404 EKL
-1411 AYDERGRSVEDK
+1411 A
-1423 ISKYQK
+1423 
-1429 LMEEQGEAFD
+1429 
-1439 DSSSEAKDLF
+1439 
-1449 ESSEAFEKAKDRME
+1449 
-1463 ELTSA
+1463 TSDF
-1468 TEELSI
+1468 SMD
-1474 QLSEVNEK
+1474 V
-1482 LSSGGFE
+1482 
-1489 FDASMGNVDEI
+1489 DMGNVNEI
-1500 LSIGDTILSQSEKIQ
+1500 LSVGDTILSQSEKIQ
-1515 SAAEL
+1515 QAAEL
-1520 IGEGYKVS
+1520 IGEGYKVAS
-1528 AEDAEQLLNILPEI
+1528 EDAEALGNILPGIME
-1542 LDNATQLADGTMQL
+1542 NADVLADGTIQL
-1556 SKDTVQSVLG
+1556 SKDTVQELLG
-1566 DQAAILDGDTSTALA
+1566 DQEAILNGDTAVAIA
-1581 KIDNQIQVLTA
+1581 KIDNEIDILTA
-1592 QQQEADAEVAL
+1592 KKQAAEAELAL
-1603 AESLAANKTSLDKQT
+1603 AQKVAE
-1618 LEYLAKGRAG
+1618 AG
-1628 LVEELMRQG
+1628 LQLNKEQIDILANADQQLTQYLMD
-1637 INEETAQQA
+1637 NDVDEATANQA
-1646 ALAAMDG
+1646 VLAAMSGDMETYSDLVG
-1653 NMTEFNTLTNGKAG
+1653 TAGGDIATNLANAFANAANASATNTTAMSANIANVIQKANELTDALNGKKG
-1667 EVAKNMAN
+1667 STDTK
-1675 AWKDAADS
+1675 KGKGGDS
-1683 SDANTQSMLHNL
+1683 STNYTKSK
-1695 QSISSGVVQA
+1695 
-1705 MSGQNVTGSTKGGIA
+1705 STKGFEGTKA
-1720 GIFNSVGD
+1720 TVAKA
-1728 WINKTFKG
+1728 INP
-1736 KNNIDYSGINAN
+1736 N
-1748 SALVLD
+1748 VQ
-1754 DWISSSKKKS
+1754 DWISNVSLDVSKY
-1764 EQYATAIRQLQVLRA
+1764 ETAIKNLTVLKS
-1779 KLITNQKNAQ
+1779 KLLANQKNAQ
-1789 AALQG
+1789 AALHG
-1794 AASGTGGKKNTGKGS
+1794 AASGAGGKKDTGKGS
-1809 GSGSGGSGKDS
+1809 GSGGGSGKDNK
-1820 EKEADHIDQLEDEAD
+1820 KEADHIDQLEDEAD

-1849 SLKRLQDRQE
+1849 DLKRLQDRQE

-1895 GVLKEALAAQG
+1895 GVLKEALATQG

-1942 EQEAFKET
+1942 EQETFKET

-2022 IDGLSEDDILGKTK
+2022 IDELSEDDILGKTK

-2049 KTEIGPIQSLTDQ
+2049 KTGIGPVQSLTDQ

-2138 INDLLTHDID
+2138 INDLLAHDID

-2232 INKVFDELNKKVTDG
+2232 INKVFDELNKKVTGG

-2281 NKYLDAIDQTDN
+2281 NKYLDAIDQTDS
-2293 IANQQKLNDLMNEQ
+2293 IENQQKLNDLMNEQ

-2471 KNMSNEEQDI
+2471 KNMSDEEQDI

-2532 ESSAGINF
+2532 ESSAGVNF

-2592 KNEAIAATKAAYGY
+2592 KNEAITATKAAYGY

-2636 NGSSSGTSG
+2636 NGSSGTSG
-2645 SSSTGTTGSS
+2645 NSSTGTTGSS

-2739 GYTGDW
+2739 GYTGNW

>member
-17 SGLKDV
+17 SGLNEIK
-23 ENSLRSLQKMGLNEY
+23 NGLTSLQKMTLNDY
-38 MDLNRSLNMKEAN
+38 LNINKSMNLKEAQTN
-51 SNLNEL
+51 LSNLRDTVSSIQKAL
-57 KSTIASIRTSFASS
+57 STS
-71 FNSSLGSFNTAKLNN
+71 FNSGLGSLNISKFNSE
-86 DLQKIGIDKIYTQFK
+86 LQNIGLDKIYNDFNKAGAEGNYQFRQL
-101 TMGASGETAFR
+101 ASSVLT
-112 MIASEAL
+112 S
-119 STNLKLKDTRN
+119 NLKLKETHN
-130 LLDEMADTFA
+130 ILDEMADTFA

-187 ERFAQR
+187 ERFAQK

-280 VAAKTASDL
+280 VAATTASDL

-394 GWTEAQQQ
+394 DWTEAQQQ

-466 YDSAWDSDVFKGI
+466 YDSAWDSDVFKGT
-479 IDSLTGI
+479 IDSLTTI
-486 IDIFSSFIDSIGG
+486 INLFSSLVDGIGG
-499 GSKALLYFGSVATS
+499 GTNALLYFGSIATK
-513 VFNKQISKN
+513 VFNKQIAQGLLTFSQNRYDKKHNEEIKNNQIAQLQKWGQSRGMESQTINDLVNRQTEWTKHYQFMSNEDINKANDLSKQIAQAQN
-522 ITSLIQNHKDRKNN
+522 LEETWAEIVNRVDQVKAGLKHMINSDELILDQANVLTHYAELAKRSIQNYNTAKKQDFKGGAGGVSETLES
-536 DKLLNQDIENTKNW
+536 LLNTK
-550 AKSQG
+550 
-555 AQDRVIN
+555 
-562 DAIKRQ
+562 
-568 KEAQKYY
+568 
-575 KTASPEEINNL
+575 TNL
-586 NNINKELT
+586 NNLRIGTDWNKSAGRLQGEFT
-594 QAEIT
+594 KIAREYFP
-599 AEAWKQKLNEVYNFY
+599 N
-614 TSFSEKGK
+614 
-622 VVSKEDFFNTEGAK
+622 VSKKEALQVAIEEG
-636 TYADML
+636 
-642 KNISSLLTKINT
+642 KNGT
-654 DTVQADLK
+654 
-662 SGNYHVG
+662 
-669 NRRQVK
+669 
-675 ANYNSAI
+675 
-682 KELFGNAI
+682 
-690 NLKNN
+690 
-695 YADVL
+695 
-700 SKEVQAQ
+700 
-707 LEAALSQSFN
+707 
-717 GKGIFNKKGL
+717 
-727 AGGATQSELLMQ
+727 
-739 AFDEKGDLQES
+739 
-750 SEAGQKL
+750 EAGQKFEAAIQKYLEKFAQKIQEGIQRLEQTEKDIKYVEEEDKKSRRNTGVDVKTNLNNQTKDLKQEDIDFQEQQKRIELMQSKVNIASGVMQTIFALETLVNLYETLQNEDISFGKKAMQTFSALGGQVLMLAMNFSSLKASFSIVAQSLNMSTKALFGWVGGITVAVGAIIGTISLLDNAYEKNVESLKKSRDAVLEL
-757 KEVLNFLIE
+757 KE
-766 SIEAARQEILE
+766 E
-777 QVNKAKTTR
+777 QDKNQDLYKSYQKA
-786 EAETPDDPS
+786 
-795 QMPQTEQ
+795 
-802 NQANIDN
+802 
-809 IRGRRTGVQDPLD
+809 
-822 TQKKVAMYT
+822 
-831 SLAAG
+831 
-836 AMQAISLMTTINSLY
+836 Y
-851 DTWRDKDVSTGTKV
+851 DT
-865 AQTFQAI
+865 
-872 GGQILGILPNIDNL
+872 
-886 KTSFETL
+886 
-893 GTSWGMSASQVAGA
+893 
-907 MIGVT
+907 
-912 AAVGLFIF
+912 
-920 AINQYEQAAR
+920 
-930 EKLENLRKFRDSII
+930 
-944 ESNKE
+944 
-949 AQETEKLYV
+949 
-958 SYEKA
+958 
-963 YENYKETGEGKTEL
+963 YKKTGEGKAELRQTSYELCKALDEENNSVVLLSNNYEALNKQVQESRKRQLEEDFEINKGGFDNAKETLQEDAGNWFNGNETVEFNWAPGEVGDYLGAAFRDWSKDTGIGNYNFDTRDTAIAASLVMEDLDDAEKFLLFYEEAREQYNYLLENFDKEELKDDVTFNSLEDFIKDNQENYNKLLESKKQFEYTAAQLTE
-977 VSATSELCTALGEEI
+977 SELSSESDLSVDKI
-992 DSVALLADNYD
+992 DNLDSFQDYYD
-1003 VLNEKIQQNRKEKLE
+1003 QFKEKLAKKLGIDADSE
-1018 SSLNKAVIGKE
+1018 EIKKLADDYISSLDGMA
-1029 SAERTLKKAA
+1029 
-1039 GSGWDDSTLTLGTFT
+1039 
-1054 NGGIDEQVA
+1054 Q
-1063 EYLQKAL
+1063 
-1070 QEAGITGTGAT
+1070 
-1081 EAARPGDVRT
+1081 
-1091 LSIKNLN
+1091 
-1098 DLDDFGDAFSVL
+1098 
-1110 VDVYSKIGN
+1110 
-1119 DIEGVQ
+1119 
-1125 SSQLYEKIGEL
+1125 
-1136 ISDNQ
+1136 
-1141 EDWDKL
+1141 
-1147 LEATEQVEN
+1147 
-1156 FATGYTQTLLA
+1156 
-1167 SNEGLDIKDIDSLSS
+1167 
-1182 FEKYRNKFIEIL
+1182 
-1194 SKQRGYQNKSSDELA
+1194 
-1209 DLTDN
+1209 
-1214 YLKSFDNT
+1214 
-1222 AKYVESL
+1222 YVESL
-1229 DLENKIKDA
+1229 DLKNKFIEQFNLSDEEEEVR
-1238 LYDGS
+1238 LS
-1243 ETTKEVV
+1243 KEAQKILEEV
-1250 DDFLKQIE
+1250 Q
-1258 ENNEFELL
+1258 ENNEWSLL
-1266 ATLTI
+1266 ATIKI
-1271 DKDSSLEEIK
+1271 DEASSEEAIKKGLELAKKQVEIGSSSMSMDSV
-1281 AGMAWARKN
+1281 N
-1290 AELSMPQS
+1290 NV
-1298 TIDSIN
+1298 ID
-1304 NLAEFYNRD
+1304 FYNRD
-1313 ESKKI
+1313 ESKKV
-1318 TKSEQESFDAA
+1318 TKSEQENFDSALGDVETYLRA
-1329 EAEIE
+1329 TE
-1334 SYLKQKEGIDGLKS
+1334 SIYGLTS
-1348 AWDEWQ
+1348 AWEDFEVAQ
-1354 IVKEK
+1354 EQGSLAV
-1359 GTLTQIE
+1359 QE
-1366 YLQDLEAQDEQ
+1366 YLQDVMSQQNEYAEKTINDYIEIGKAEKEALEVRQNDINEM
-1377 YAQKTAANYRESAQ
+1377 QKKIDDYESGKDSMAF
-1391 LEQEYLKTRLENL
+1391 NS
-1404 EKLKEEE
+1404 EEE
-1411 AYDERGRSVEDK
+1411 FEMAKEAAEGYDDELAQIANQIDQ
-1423 ISKYQK
+1423 IDNK
-1429 LMEEQGEAFD
+1429 LA
-1439 DSSSEAKDLF
+1439 
-1449 ESSEAFEKAKDRME
+1449 
-1463 ELTSA
+1463 
-1468 TEELSI
+1468 
-1474 QLSEVNEK
+1474 
-1482 LSSGGFE
+1482 
-1489 FDASMGNVDEI
+1489 NVDFSMDVDLGNTNEI
-1500 LSIGDTILSQSEKIQ
+1500 LSVGDAILSQSEKIQ
-1515 SAAEL
+1515 HAAEL
-1520 IGEGYKVS
+1520 IGEGYLVA
-1528 AEDAEQLLNILPEI
+1528 AEDAGTLGNILPGI
-1542 LDNATQLADGTMQL
+1542 MDNADWLADGTVQL
-1556 SKDTVQSVLG
+1556 SKETVQAVLG
-1566 DQAAILDGDTSTALA
+1566 DQEAILNGDTEVALA
-1581 KIDNQIQVLTA
+1581 KIDNQIDVLTA
-1592 QQQEADAEVAL
+1592 QKEAAL
-1603 AESLAANKTSLDKQT
+1603 AELDLYNALASSNIELNNDQVEAIANARQT
-1618 LEYLAKGRAG
+1618 LTTYLTQLGLSEEQSAKA
-1628 LVEELMRQG
+1628 
-1637 INEETAQQA
+1637 TAA
-1646 ALAAMDG
+1646 
-1653 NMTEFNTLTNGKAG
+1653 
-1667 EVAKNMAN
+1667 
-1675 AWKDAADS
+1675 
-1683 SDANTQSMLHNL
+1683 
-1695 QSISSGVVQA
+1695 A
-1705 MSGQNVTGSTKGGIA
+1705 MSGNMEEYSQIVSIVGDTTARDMAEALSNMALNSNNNTYNMKRDIESVNSAYSTMINNIKNGTT
-1720 GIFNSVGD
+1720 NSVSTGGGGGGGSK
-1728 WINKTFKG
+1728 IGASISQGVRNLFKG
-1736 KNNIDYSGINAN
+1736 VTSQGVNAKLPAMKDWKKNIE
-1748 SALVLD
+1748 LD
-1754 DWISSSKKKS
+1754 ISKYTK
-1764 EQYATAIRQLQVLRA
+1764 AITQLQGLRS
-1779 KLITNQKNAQ
+1779 KLLANQRNAQ
-1789 AALQG
+1789 AALHG
-1794 AASGTGGKKNTGKGS
+1794 AASGAGGKKNTGK

-1849 SLKRLQDRQE
+1849 DLKRLQDRQE

-1882 AYQDKIELARMEL
+1882 AYKDKIELARMEL

-1906 VTFASDGYIS
+1906 VTFTSDGYIS

-2049 KTEIGPIQSLTDQ
+2049 KTGTGPIQSLTDQ

-2232 INKVFDELNKKVTDG
+2232 INKVFNELNKKVTGG

-2459 LANMYEVDVDNF
+2459 LANMYEVNVDNF
-2471 KNMSNEEQDI
+2471 KNMSDEEQDI

-2532 ESSAGINF
+2532 ESSAGVNF

-2636 NGSSSGTSG
+2636 NGSSGTSG
-2645 SSSTGTTGSS
+2645 NSSTGTTGSS

-2739 GYTGDW
+2739 GYTGNW

>member
-57 KSTIASIRTSFASS
+57 KSTIASIRTSFANS

-216 QQGDNDAD
+216 QQGDSDAD

-238 SQIDTAEA
+238 SQIDTADA

-280 VAAKTASDL
+280 VAATTASDL

-299 ASAANSMGVDFDQLN
+299 ASAANAMGVDFDQLN

-352 EFGVGLGEVSGQ
+352 EFGVSLGEVSGQ
-364 LEQVGIHILDD
+364 LEQVGIHILDE
-375 NNNLRDM
+375 NSNLRDM
-382 GTIIE
+382 GTVIE
-387 EVAKKWQ
+387 EVAAKWQ
-394 GWTEAQQQ
+394 NWTEAQQQ

-409 GKRQYNNLMS
+409 GKRQYNNLIS
-419 LFNNWDMYT
+419 LFNSWDMYT

-466 YDSAWDSDVFKGI
+466 YDSAWDSDVFKGVV
-479 IDSLTGI
+479 DTLTGI
-486 IDIFSSFIDSIGG
+486 INIFSSFVDSIGG

-555 AQDRVIN
+555 AQDVVIN

-568 KEAQKYY
+568 KDAQKYY

-594 QAEIT
+594 QAKIT

-614 TSFSEKGK
+614 TNFSEKGK
-622 VVSKEDFFNTEGAK
+622 VVSKEDFFNTKGAK
-636 TYADML
+636 AYADML

-717 GKGIFNKKGL
+717 GKGIFNEKGL

-777 QVNKAKTTR
+777 QVNKAKNTR
-786 EAETPDDPS
+786 ESEAPDNPGQMS
-795 QMPQTEQ
+795 QTDQ
-802 NQANIDN
+802 NQANVDDLE
-809 IRGRRTGVQDPLD
+809 RRHTEAEDPLD
-822 TQKKVAMYT
+822 TQKKVAAYT
-831 SLAAG
+831 SLASG

-851 DTWRDKDVSTGTKV
+851 DTWRDKDVSTGTKIT
-865 AQTFQAI
+865 QTFQAI

-893 GTSWGMSASQVAGA
+893 GESWGMSAGQVAGA

-912 AAVGLFIF
+912 AAVGLFVF

-963 YENYKETGEGKTEL
+963 YENYKETGESKTEL

-992 DSVALLADNYD
+992 NSVALLADNYD

-1039 GSGWDDSTLTLGTFT
+1039 GSGWDDSTLNLGTFT

-1063 EYLQKAL
+1063 EYLQEAF
-1070 QEAGITGTGAT
+1070 QEAGITGAGAT

-1147 LEATEQVEN
+1147 LEATEQVED

-1411 AYDERGRSVEDK
+1411 AYDDVEDK

-1474 QLSEVNEK
+1474 QLNEVNEK
-1482 LSSGGFE
+1482 LSSGDFE

-1528 AEDAEQLLNILPEI
+1528 AEDAEQLLNILPAI
-1542 LDNATQLADGTMQL
+1542 LDNAENLADGTIQL
-1556 SKDTVQSVLG
+1556 SKETVQSVLG
-1566 DQAAILDGDTSTALA
+1566 DQSAILNGDTATAEA
-1581 KIDNQIQVLTA
+1581 KIQNQIDVLEA
-1592 QQQEADAEVAL
+1592 QAAEAQAELDLARAIAEGKTQLSKEEIEYIAMGQNALVQEL
-1603 AESLAANKTSLDKQT
+1603 MNN
-1618 LEYLAKGRAG
+1618 G
-1628 LVEELMRQG
+1628 VEE
-1637 INEETAQQA
+1637 NDAWA
-1646 ALAAMDG
+1646 ATLAAMSG
-1653 NMTEFNTLTNGKAG
+1653 NMDSFNTYVDGKAS
-1667 EVAKNMAN
+1667 AQ
-1675 AWKDAADS
+1675 ADS
-1683 SDANTQSMLHNL
+1683 MARAWAHAATEQGSNVGIMVGNLSTLSKAVRDAMNGNEVS
-1695 QSISSGVVQA
+1695 
-1705 MSGQNVTGSTKGGIA
+1705 GSTTGGF
-1720 GIFNSVGD
+1720 FNKYVSSYAD
-1728 WINKTFKG
+1728 KINKVWSKTNDVQYG
-1736 KNNIDYSGINAN
+1736 DNIDTGTR
-1748 SALVLD
+1748 LVLD
-1754 DWISSSKKKS
+1754 DWMSSTQSRLD
-1764 EQYATAIRQLQVLRA
+1764 QYNKAIAKLKILRG

-1794 AASGTGGKKNTGKGS
+1794 AASGAGGKKDTGKGS
-1809 GSGSGGSGKDS
+1809 GSEGSGKDS

-2022 IDGLSEDDILGKTK
+2022 IDGLNEDDILGKTK

-2049 KTEIGPIQSLTDQ
+2049 KTGTGPIQSLTDQ

-2073 ESGGW
+2073 EGGGW

-2138 INDLLTHDID
+2138 INDLLAHDID

-2232 INKVFDELNKKVTDG
+2232 INKVFDELNKKVTGG

-2491 SGIQKMTDIFAGDG
+2491 SGVQKMTDIFAGDG

-2655 SSTSKANAAAGGD
+2655 SNTSKANAAAGGD

-2791 QSRMSGLLSY
+2791 QNRMSGLLSY
-2801 LTFATNSISSIPNNS
+2801 FTFATNSISSIPNNS